1 MVLFFCIKK
10 AGEKDKMADGK
21 IVIETELDTD
31 GIKKDLK
38 ETEKSA
44 EISGKRI
51 KQTFEQMAKASG
63 KSVGELKNEV
73 KKLAEEYQS
82 QGTSLPNAYKKAYE
96 IMGVYSERA
105 ATKMKKAAES
115 VEETHDR
122 EAEQTS
128 QHWEKKFSEVEKDSN
143 AAKDQLKQ
151 DAIEE
156 ARSHDAASE
165 KSKEAWKNAFSTI
178 GDLSKKALKATAAV
192 VAGTSAAM
200 VAAGTYSVK
209 TGIEFESA
217 FAGVKKTVDATDTQL
232 NELRQSL
239 INMSKEMP
247 QSAAELSEIA
257 EAAGQLG
264 IKTENLKEFTKVMA
278 QLGDAT
284 NMTSTEAADS
294 LARFANITEMSQKNF
309 DRLGSVIVAL
319 GNNLATTE
327 SEVVSMGMRLAGAGS
342 QIGMSEAQ
350 IMSLAAALSSVGI
363 EAEAGGSAFS
373 TIMAKMQLAVE
384 SGGDSLDAFADVAGM
399 SADKF
404 KKAFQ
409 KDATSAIMAFIKG
422 LSTCDEKGV
431 SAIKTLDDMG
441 ISEIRQRDALLRAS
455 GAYSTFADAM
465 KIGTTAWEE
474 NTALAN
480 EASQRYETLE
490 SKIDMAKNSV
500 DALAIA
506 FKDSVDQ
513 ELRDAV
519 EHGTEYINELADAF
533 ENGGLEAAVD
543 KAGDIIADLSL
554 SLAKSAPDMVD
565 AATDL
570 IEAFVKGL
578 LQNKQQLKHASKEI
592 VDSVCDGLIKL
603 LPKEMQQPAKKA
615 LDSLKKTFNSG
626 LGSLS
631 GVTKKELEIIGK
643 LFTKL
648 ADHMDTVAPVV
659 ISLVAA
665 FKTFQMVQGP
675 VGTVVSVLMKLQSVS
690 SETGLAVSALNAIMS
705 ANPAVLIAGAI
716 AALVGGLALY
726 ATTVNQADAEQEA
739 FNAKMDELGSNI
751 ESNQRSLDNLKESME
766 NTGSSIEA
774 SVAPVEKW
782 KEGLNDAFDSTGK
795 VKEGCEDTANYIL
808 KQLNE
813 AMGTSYSLTADGFIQ
828 NNEGVKQSL
837 EEVNQSIDEYI
848 QSLKQ
853 KAVQEATTTQY
864 TEAIQNQSEAQKNLT
879 DAQKAY
885 NDALDKYT
893 ELQKEW
899 DNGNYDLK
907 SLRKASENLDETTE
921 KLREASKASVEA
933 GVEVNGLDQVMGKLA
948 EGTPESV
955 QEALDMYA
963 QIPTYASEAADGVAT
978 SQSEIQNALNS
989 TDYNK
994 MAQGFKLAVL
1004 QIDESGG
1011 KIPVSLRTSILQ
1023 ALNEVQQMGP
1033 EAKERMISSMRQM
1046 MTGMQEEIPAFKGAS
1061 TSTSEE
1067 ILTTFQQY
1075 LVDSGALEGTG
1086 SEAIGQLSSGITSAN
1101 VSISAGQK
1109 AHEATEAVSTGIT
1122 QGSPTIQESARNALE
1137 SGINSGV
1144 TSADV
1149 TSATAAAGKK
1159 AVDSEAS
1166 GITSGMGSIG
1176 QALNTVNAYAM
1187 SQMSGSG
1194 LPQTAGQTG
1203 SDTAGKLASGLI
1215 SGQGNTTRAALNLAK
1230 TVANSVKAVNLG
1242 SNLQSQARQAVTA
1255 FTAGI
1260 RGQTST
1266 AGNAARA
1273 LGTSTAKA
1281 LSACNLAAS
1290 GRTEGTSFGNAF
1302 AVAIASQNGA
1312 AKSSGNGL
1320 ALNAKNALQ
1329 AGIDRSH
1336 NIGLQF
1342 SAGFASG
1349 IRSGQ
1354 NGVAAAAAAVA
1365 NAAANAA
1372 KANLDIHSPSRVG
1385 DWIGKM
1391 FDYGIGGG
1399 MTKNTGVVE
1408 KAAGHV
1414 TDSMRIDTKSLL
1426 SMMRGAMSSTI
1437 SGIVEN
1443 RMFQKGAQFFHGDG
1457 TGGHTEVN
1465 QTINIYQPVE
1475 SPVETSRALRREARR
1490 MART

>member
-1 MVLFFCIKK
+1 
-10 AGEKDKMADGK
+10 MADGK
-21 IVIETELDTD
+21 IVIETGLDTK
-31 GIKKDLK
+31 GIETGLKKV
-38 ETEKSA
+38 SSIA
-44 EISGKRI
+44 
-51 KQTFEQMAKASG
+51 
-63 KSVGELKNEV
+63 
-73 KKLAEEYQS
+73 
-82 QGTSLPNAYKKAYE
+82 
-96 IMGVYSERA
+96 
-105 ATKMKKAAES
+105 
-115 VEETHDR
+115 
-122 EAEQTS
+122 
-128 QHWEKKFSEVEKDSN
+128 
-143 AAKDQLKQ
+143 
-151 DAIEE
+151 
-156 ARSHDAASE
+156 
-165 KSKEAWKNAFSTI
+165 
-178 GDLSKKALKATAAV
+178 
-192 VAGTSAAM
+192 
-200 VAAGTYSVK
+200 K
-209 TGIEFESA
+209 TGIATTVTAISGMSTA
-217 FAGVKKTVDATDTQL
+217 LAGVAGYSIKVGSSFEAG
-232 NELRQSL
+232 
-239 INMSKEMP
+239 MSKVQAVSGASNEQLQRLSDKAKEMGATTKF
-247 QSAAELSEIA
+247 SA
-257 EAAGQLG
+257 
-264 IKTENLKEFTKVMA
+264 
-278 QLGDAT
+278 
-284 NMTSTEAADS
+284 TEAADAMNYMAMAGWKTEDMLNGIDGIMN
-294 LARFANITEMSQKNF
+294 LAAASGE
-309 DRLGSVIVAL
+309 D
-319 GNNLATTE
+319 LATT
-327 SEVVSMGMRLAGAGS
+327 SDIVTDALTAFGLSASDSTHFADV
-342 QIGMSEAQ
+342 
-350 IMSLAAALSSVGI
+350 LAAASSNANTNVSMMGETFKYVAPVAGSLGYSAEDCAVAIGLMANSGIKASQSGTALRSMFSRLAKPSKEVKEAMEKLNISLTDSHGNMKSLDTLMGDLRNSFSGLSESEKAEMASSLAGQEAMSGLLAIVNASDADFNKLKDAIYGADGASAKMAETMQDNLQGKITILKSTIEGLGIKIYEEIEDPMKEAAEGATDSVGQI
-363 EAEAGGSAFS
+363 SSA
-373 TIMAKMQLAVE
+373 L
-384 SGGDSLDAFADVAGM
+384 
-399 SADKF
+399 
-404 KKAFQ
+404 
-409 KDATSAIMAFIKG
+409 
-422 LSTCDEKGV
+422 
-431 SAIKTLDDMG
+431 
-441 ISEIRQRDALLRAS
+441 
-455 GAYSTFADAM
+455 
-465 KIGTTAWEE
+465 
-474 NTALAN
+474 
-480 EASQRYETLE
+480 
-490 SKIDMAKNSV
+490 
-500 DALAIA
+500 
-506 FKDSVDQ
+506 
-513 ELRDAV
+513 
-519 EHGTEYINELADAF
+519 
-533 ENGGLEAAVD
+533 ENGGIDAAVE
-543 KAGDIIADLSL
+543 KTGNIIGGLSVKIAQE
-554 SLAKSAPDMVD
+554 SPKMVD
-565 AATDL
+565 ASVL
-570 IEAFVKGL
+570 LLKSFVQGIQK
-578 LQNKQQLKHASKEI
+578 NKNQLKYASREI
-592 VDSVCDGLIKL
+592 IDSLCDGLIKL

-615 LDSLKKTFNSG
+615 LDSLKKTFSSG

-808 KQLNE
+808 NQLNE
-813 AMGTSYSLTADGFIQ
+813 AMGTSYSLTTDGFIQ
-828 NNEGVKQSL
+828 DNEGVKQSL
-837 EEVNQSIDEYI
+837 EEVNQSIDAYI

-885 NDALDKYT
+885 NDALNEYAQAQEDWKNGINDLSGL
-893 ELQKEW
+893 EKAQK
-899 DNGNYDLK
+899 
-907 SLRKASENLDETTE
+907 NLDKTRE
-921 KLREASKASVEA
+921 KLGEASKASVEA
-933 GVEVNGLDQVMGKLA
+933 SVEVNGLDQVMGKLA

-963 QIPTYASEAADGVAT
+963 QIPAYASEAADGVAT
-978 SQSEIQNALNS
+978 SQKEIQSALSS
-989 TDYNK
+989 TDYTK
-994 MAQGFKLAVL
+994 MTEGFQLAVM
-1004 QIDESGG
+1004 QIDQSGG
-1011 KIPVSLRTSILQ
+1011 KIPVSLRSSILQ
-1023 ALNEVQQMGP
+1023 ALNEVQKMGP
-1033 EAKERMISSMRQM
+1033 EGKEYMENSMQQM
-1046 MTGMQEEIPAFKGAS
+1046 MIAMEDKIPEFKGAAS
-1061 TSTSEE
+1061 MTGEE
-1067 ILTTFQQY
+1067 ILDTFQRY

-1101 VSISAGQK
+1101 VSIPAGQK
-1109 AHEATEAVSTGIT
+1109 AQEATEAVSAGIT
-1122 QGSPTIQESARNALE
+1122 QGSPAIQESARNALE

-1149 TSATAAAGKK
+1149 TSAPTAAGKK

-1203 SDTAGKLASGLI
+1203 SDTAGKLASGLT
-1215 SGQGNTTRAALNLAK
+1215 SGQGNTTKAASNLAK

-1290 GRTEGTSFGNAF
+1290 GRTEGTSLGNAF
-1302 AVAIASQNGA
+1302 AVAIASQNSA
-1312 AKSSGNGL
+1312 ARSSGNGL

-1329 AGIDRSH
+1329 AGINGSH

-1457 TGGHTEVN
+1457 TGGDTEVN
-1465 QTINIYQPVE
+1465 QTVNIYQPVK

-1490 MART
+1490 LAWT

>member
-1 MVLFFCIKK
+1 
-10 AGEKDKMADGK
+10 MADGK
-21 IVIETELDTD
+21 IVIETGLDTK
-31 GIKKDLK
+31 GIETGLKKV
-38 ETEKSA
+38 SSIA
-44 EISGKRI
+44 
-51 KQTFEQMAKASG
+51 
-63 KSVGELKNEV
+63 
-73 KKLAEEYQS
+73 
-82 QGTSLPNAYKKAYE
+82 
-96 IMGVYSERA
+96 
-105 ATKMKKAAES
+105 
-115 VEETHDR
+115 
-122 EAEQTS
+122 
-128 QHWEKKFSEVEKDSN
+128 
-143 AAKDQLKQ
+143 
-151 DAIEE
+151 
-156 ARSHDAASE
+156 
-165 KSKEAWKNAFSTI
+165 
-178 GDLSKKALKATAAV
+178 
-192 VAGTSAAM
+192 
-200 VAAGTYSVK
+200 K
-209 TGIEFESA
+209 TGIATAVTAISGMSTA
-217 FAGVKKTVDATDTQL
+217 LAGVAGYSIKVGSSFEAG
-232 NELRQSL
+232 
-239 INMSKEMP
+239 MSKVQAVSGASNEQLQRLSDKAKEMGATTKF
-247 QSAAELSEIA
+247 SA
-257 EAAGQLG
+257 
-264 IKTENLKEFTKVMA
+264 
-278 QLGDAT
+278 
-284 NMTSTEAADS
+284 TEAADAMNYMAMAGWKTEDMLNGIDGIMN
-294 LARFANITEMSQKNF
+294 LAAASGE
-309 DRLGSVIVAL
+309 D
-319 GNNLATTE
+319 LATT
-327 SEVVSMGMRLAGAGS
+327 SDIVTDALTAFGLSASDSTHFADV
-342 QIGMSEAQ
+342 
-350 IMSLAAALSSVGI
+350 LAAASSNANTNVSMMGETFKYVAPVAGSLGYSAEDCAVAIGLMANSGIKASQSGTALRSMFSRLAKPSKEVKEAMEKLNISLTDSHGNMKSLDTLMGDLRNSFSGLSESEKAEMASSLAGQEAMSGLLAIVNASDADFNKLKDAIYGADGASEKMAETTQDNLQGKITILKSTIEGLGIKIYEEIEDPMKEAAEGATDSVGQI
-363 EAEAGGSAFS
+363 SSA
-373 TIMAKMQLAVE
+373 L
-384 SGGDSLDAFADVAGM
+384 
-399 SADKF
+399 
-404 KKAFQ
+404 
-409 KDATSAIMAFIKG
+409 
-422 LSTCDEKGV
+422 
-431 SAIKTLDDMG
+431 
-441 ISEIRQRDALLRAS
+441 
-455 GAYSTFADAM
+455 
-465 KIGTTAWEE
+465 
-474 NTALAN
+474 
-480 EASQRYETLE
+480 
-490 SKIDMAKNSV
+490 
-500 DALAIA
+500 
-506 FKDSVDQ
+506 
-513 ELRDAV
+513 
-519 EHGTEYINELADAF
+519 
-533 ENGGLEAAVD
+533 ENGGIDAAVE
-543 KAGDIIADLSL
+543 KTGNIIGGLSVKIAQE
-554 SLAKSAPDMVD
+554 SPKMVD
-565 AATDL
+565 ASVL
-570 IEAFVKGL
+570 LLKSFVQGIQK
-578 LQNKQQLKHASKEI
+578 NKNQLKYASREI
-592 VDSVCDGLIKL
+592 IDSLCDGLIKL

-615 LDSLKKTFNSG
+615 LDSLKKTFSSG

-774 SVAPVEKW
+774 SVAPIEKW
-782 KEGLNDAFDSTGK
+782 RDGLNDAFDSTGK

-808 KQLNE
+808 NQLNE
-813 AMGTSYSLTADGFIQ
+813 AMGTSYSLTTDGFIQ
-828 NNEGVKQSL
+828 DNEGVKQSL
-837 EEVNQSIDEYI
+837 EEVNQSIDAYI

-885 NDALDKYT
+885 NDALNEYAQV
-893 ELQKEW
+893 QKDW
-899 DNGNYDLK
+899 SNGINDL
-907 SLRKASENLDETTE
+907 SGLEKAQKNLDKTRE
-921 KLREASKASVEA
+921 KLGEASKASVEA
-933 GVEVNGLDQVMGKLA
+933 SVEVNGLDQVMGKLA

-963 QIPTYASEAADGVAT
+963 QIPAYASEAADGVAT
-978 SQSEIQNALNS
+978 SQKEIQSALGS
-989 TDYNK
+989 TDYTK
-994 MAQGFKLAVL
+994 MTEGFQLAVM
-1004 QIDESGG
+1004 QIDQSGG
-1011 KIPVSLRTSILQ
+1011 KIPVSLRSSILQ
-1023 ALNEVQQMGP
+1023 ALNEVQKMGP
-1033 EAKERMISSMRQM
+1033 EGKEYMENSMQQM
-1046 MTGMQEEIPAFKGAS
+1046 MVAMEDKIPEFEEAAS
-1061 TSTSEE
+1061 TTGEG
-1067 ILTTFQQY
+1067 ILDTFQRY

-1101 VSISAGQK
+1101 VSIPAGQK
-1109 AHEATEAVSTGIT
+1109 AQEATEAVSAGIT
-1122 QGSPTIQESARNALE
+1122 QGSPVIQESTRNALE

-1203 SDTAGKLASGLI
+1203 SDTAGRLASGLT
-1215 SGQGNTTRAALNLAK
+1215 SGQGNTTKAALNLAK

-1312 AKSSGNGL
+1312 ARSSGNGL

-1329 AGIDRSH
+1329 AGINGSH

-1391 FDYGIGGG
+1391 FDYGISGG

-1457 TGGHTEVN
+1457 TGGDTEVN
-1465 QTINIYQPVE
+1465 QTVNIYQPVK

-1490 MART
+1490 LAWT

>member
-1 MVLFFCIKK
+1 
-10 AGEKDKMADGK
+10 MADGK
-21 IVIETELDTD
+21 IVIETGLDTK
-31 GIKKDLK
+31 GIETGLKKV
-38 ETEKSA
+38 SSIA
-44 EISGKRI
+44 
-51 KQTFEQMAKASG
+51 
-63 KSVGELKNEV
+63 
-73 KKLAEEYQS
+73 
-82 QGTSLPNAYKKAYE
+82 
-96 IMGVYSERA
+96 
-105 ATKMKKAAES
+105 
-115 VEETHDR
+115 
-122 EAEQTS
+122 
-128 QHWEKKFSEVEKDSN
+128 
-143 AAKDQLKQ
+143 
-151 DAIEE
+151 
-156 ARSHDAASE
+156 
-165 KSKEAWKNAFSTI
+165 
-178 GDLSKKALKATAAV
+178 
-192 VAGTSAAM
+192 
-200 VAAGTYSVK
+200 K
-209 TGIEFESA
+209 TGIATTVTAISGMSTA
-217 FAGVKKTVDATDTQL
+217 LAGVAGYSIKVGSSFEA
-232 NELRQSL
+232 S
-239 INMSKEMP
+239 MSKVQAVSGASNEQLQRLSDKAKEMGATTKF
-247 QSAAELSEIA
+247 SA
-257 EAAGQLG
+257 
-264 IKTENLKEFTKVMA
+264 
-278 QLGDAT
+278 
-284 NMTSTEAADS
+284 TEAADAMNYMAMAGWKTEDMLNGIDGIMN
-294 LARFANITEMSQKNF
+294 LAAASGE
-309 DRLGSVIVAL
+309 D
-319 GNNLATTE
+319 LATT
-327 SEVVSMGMRLAGAGS
+327 SDIVTDALTAFGLT
-342 QIGMSEAQ
+342 AQ
-350 IMSLAAALSSVGI
+350 DSTHFADVLAAASSNANTNVSMMGETFKYVAPVAGSLGYSAEDCAVAIGLMANSGIKASQSGTALRSMFSRLAKPSKEVKEAMEKLNISLTDSHGNMKSLDTLMGDLRNSFSGLSESEKAEMASSLAGQ
-363 EAEAGGSAFS
+363 EAMSGLLAIVNASDADFNKLKDAIYGADGASAKMAETMQDNLKGKITITKS
-373 TIMAKMQLAVE
+373 TIEGL
-384 SGGDSLDAFADVAGM
+384 G
-399 SADKF
+399 
-404 KKAFQ
+404 
-409 KDATSAIMAFIKG
+409 IKIY
-422 LSTCDEKGV
+422 E
-431 SAIKTLDDMG
+431 
-441 ISEIRQRDALLRAS
+441 EIEDP
-455 GAYSTFADAM
+455 M
-465 KIGTTAWEE
+465 KEAAEGTT
-474 NTALAN
+474 
-480 EASQRYETLE
+480 
-490 SKIDMAKNSV
+490 
-500 DALAIA
+500 
-506 FKDSVDQ
+506 DSVEQ
-513 ELRDAV
+513 ISSAL
-519 EHGTEYINELADAF
+519 
-533 ENGGLEAAVD
+533 ENGGIDAAVE
-543 KAGDIIADLSL
+543 KTGNIIGGLSVKIAQE
-554 SLAKSAPDMVD
+554 SPKMVD
-565 AATDL
+565 ASVL
-570 IEAFVKGL
+570 LLKSFVQGIKK
-578 LQNKQQLKHASKEI
+578 NKNQLKYASREI
-592 VDSVCDGLIKL
+592 IDSLCDGLIKL

-615 LDSLKKTFNSG
+615 LDSLKKTFSSG
-626 LGSLS
+626 LGSLF

-782 KEGLNDAFDSTGK
+782 KDGLNDAFDSTGK

-808 KQLNE
+808 NQLNE

-885 NDALDKYT
+885 NDALNEYAQA
-893 ELQKEW
+893 QKGW
-899 DNGNYDLK
+899 SNGINDL
-907 SLRKASENLDETTE
+907 SGLEKAQKNLDKTRE
-921 KLREASKASVEA
+921 KLGEASQASVEA
-933 GVEVNGLDQVMGKLA
+933 SVEVNGLDQVMGKLA

-978 SQSEIQNALNS
+978 SQKEIQSALSS
-989 TDYNK
+989 TDYTK
-994 MAQGFKLAVL
+994 MIEGFQLAVM
-1004 QIDESGG
+1004 QIDQSGG
-1011 KIPVSLRTSILQ
+1011 KIPVSLRSSILQ
-1023 ALNEVQQMGP
+1023 ALNEVQKMGP
-1033 EAKERMISSMRQM
+1033 EGKEYMENSMQQM
-1046 MTGMQEEIPAFKGAS
+1046 MVAMEDKIPEFKGAAS
-1061 TSTSEE
+1061 MTGEG
-1067 ILTTFQQY
+1067 ILDTFQRY

-1101 VSISAGQK
+1101 VSIPAGQK
-1109 AHEATEAVSTGIT
+1109 AQEATEAVSTGIT

-1149 TSATAAAGKK
+1149 TSAPTAAGKK

-1329 AGIDRSH
+1329 AGINGSH

>member
-1 MVLFFCIKK
+1 
-10 AGEKDKMADGK
+10 MADGK
-21 IVIETELDTD
+21 IVIETGLDTK
-31 GIKKDLK
+31 GIETGLKKV
-38 ETEKSA
+38 SSIA
-44 EISGKRI
+44 
-51 KQTFEQMAKASG
+51 
-63 KSVGELKNEV
+63 
-73 KKLAEEYQS
+73 
-82 QGTSLPNAYKKAYE
+82 
-96 IMGVYSERA
+96 
-105 ATKMKKAAES
+105 
-115 VEETHDR
+115 
-122 EAEQTS
+122 
-128 QHWEKKFSEVEKDSN
+128 
-143 AAKDQLKQ
+143 
-151 DAIEE
+151 
-156 ARSHDAASE
+156 
-165 KSKEAWKNAFSTI
+165 
-178 GDLSKKALKATAAV
+178 
-192 VAGTSAAM
+192 
-200 VAAGTYSVK
+200 K
-209 TGIEFESA
+209 TGIATAVTAISGMSTA
-217 FAGVKKTVDATDTQL
+217 LAGVAGYSIKVGSSFEAG
-232 NELRQSL
+232 
-239 INMSKEMP
+239 MSKVQAVSGASNEQLQRLSDKAKEMGATTKF
-247 QSAAELSEIA
+247 SA
-257 EAAGQLG
+257 
-264 IKTENLKEFTKVMA
+264 
-278 QLGDAT
+278 
-284 NMTSTEAADS
+284 TEAADAMNYMAMAGWKTEDMLNGIDGIMN
-294 LARFANITEMSQKNF
+294 LAAASGE
-309 DRLGSVIVAL
+309 D
-319 GNNLATTE
+319 LATT
-327 SEVVSMGMRLAGAGS
+327 SDIVTDALTAFGLS
-342 QIGMSEAQ
+342 AQ
-350 IMSLAAALSSVGI
+350 DSTHFADVLAAASSNANTNVSMMGETFKYVAPVAGSLGYSAEDCAVAIGLMANSGIKASQSGTALRSMFSRLAKTSKEVKEAMEKLHISLTDSHGNMKSLDTLMGDLRNSFSGLSESEKAEMASSLAGQ
-363 EAEAGGSAFS
+363 EAMSGLLAIVNASDADFNKLKDAIYGADGASAKMAETMQDNLKGKITITKS
-373 TIMAKMQLAVE
+373 TIEGL
-384 SGGDSLDAFADVAGM
+384 G
-399 SADKF
+399 
-404 KKAFQ
+404 
-409 KDATSAIMAFIKG
+409 IKIY
-422 LSTCDEKGV
+422 E
-431 SAIKTLDDMG
+431 
-441 ISEIRQRDALLRAS
+441 EIEDP
-455 GAYSTFADAM
+455 M
-465 KIGTTAWEE
+465 KEAAEGTT
-474 NTALAN
+474 
-480 EASQRYETLE
+480 
-490 SKIDMAKNSV
+490 
-500 DALAIA
+500 
-506 FKDSVDQ
+506 DSVEQ
-513 ELRDAV
+513 ISSAL
-519 EHGTEYINELADAF
+519 
-533 ENGGLEAAVD
+533 ENGGIDAAVE
-543 KAGDIIADLSL
+543 KTGNIIGGLSVKIAQE
-554 SLAKSAPDMVD
+554 SPKMVD
-565 AATDL
+565 ASVL
-570 IEAFVKGL
+570 LLKSFVQGIQK
-578 LQNKQQLKHASKEI
+578 NKNQLKYASREI
-592 VDSVCDGLIKL
+592 IDSLCDGLIKL

-615 LDSLKKTFNSG
+615 LDSLKKTFSSG

-665 FKTFQMVQGP
+665 FKTFQIVQGP

-774 SVAPVEKW
+774 SVAPIEKW
-782 KEGLNDAFDSTGK
+782 RDGLNDAFDSTGK

-808 KQLNE
+808 NQLNE
-813 AMGTSYSLTADGFIQ
+813 AMGTSYSLTTDGFIQ
-828 NNEGVKQSL
+828 DNEGVKQSL
-837 EEVNQSIDEYI
+837 EEVNQSIDAYI

-885 NDALDKYT
+885 NDALNEYAQAQEDWKNGINDLSGL
-893 ELQKEW
+893 EKAQK
-899 DNGNYDLK
+899 
-907 SLRKASENLDETTE
+907 NLDKTRE
-921 KLREASKASVEA
+921 KLGEASKASVEA
-933 GVEVNGLDQVMGKLA
+933 SVEVNGLDQVMGKLA

-963 QIPTYASEAADGVAT
+963 QIPAYASEAADGVAT
-978 SQSEIQNALNS
+978 SQKEIQSALSS
-989 TDYNK
+989 TDYTK
-994 MAQGFKLAVL
+994 MTEGFQLAVM
-1004 QIDESGG
+1004 QIDQSGG
-1011 KIPVSLRTSILQ
+1011 KIPVSLRSSILQ
-1023 ALNEVQQMGP
+1023 ALNEVQKMGP
-1033 EAKERMISSMRQM
+1033 EGKEYMENSMQQM
-1046 MTGMQEEIPAFKGAS
+1046 MVAMEDKIPEFKGAAS
-1061 TSTSEE
+1061 MTGDE
-1067 ILTTFQQY
+1067 ILKTFQQY

-1101 VSISAGQK
+1101 VSIPAGQK
-1109 AHEATEAVSTGIT
+1109 AQEATEAVSTGIT
-1122 QGSPTIQESARNALE
+1122 QGSPAIQESAKNALE

-1149 TSATAAAGKK
+1149 TSTTAAAGKK

-1203 SDTAGKLASGLI
+1203 SDTAGKLASGLT
-1215 SGQGNTTRAALNLAK
+1215 SGQGNTTKAALNLAK

-1281 LSACNLAAS
+1281 LSACNLAAP

-1312 AKSSGNGL
+1312 ARSSGNGL

-1329 AGIDRSH
+1329 AGINGSH

-1349 IRSGQ
+1349 IRAGQ

-1391 FDYGIGGG
+1391 FDYGISGG

-1426 SMMRGAMSSTI
+1426 NMMRGAMSSTI

-1457 TGGHTEVN
+1457 TGGDTEVN

-1490 MART
+1490 LARK

>member
-1 MVLFFCIKK
+1 
-10 AGEKDKMADGK
+10 MADGK
-21 IVIETELDTD
+21 IVIETGLDTK
-31 GIKKDLK
+31 GIETGLKKV
-38 ETEKSA
+38 SSIA
-44 EISGKRI
+44 
-51 KQTFEQMAKASG
+51 
-63 KSVGELKNEV
+63 
-73 KKLAEEYQS
+73 
-82 QGTSLPNAYKKAYE
+82 
-96 IMGVYSERA
+96 
-105 ATKMKKAAES
+105 
-115 VEETHDR
+115 
-122 EAEQTS
+122 
-128 QHWEKKFSEVEKDSN
+128 
-143 AAKDQLKQ
+143 
-151 DAIEE
+151 
-156 ARSHDAASE
+156 
-165 KSKEAWKNAFSTI
+165 
-178 GDLSKKALKATAAV
+178 
-192 VAGTSAAM
+192 
-200 VAAGTYSVK
+200 K
-209 TGIEFESA
+209 TGIATTVTAISGMSTA
-217 FAGVKKTVDATDTQL
+217 LAGVAGYSIKVGSSFEAG
-232 NELRQSL
+232 
-239 INMSKEMP
+239 MSKVQAVSGASNEQLQRLSDKAKEMGATTKF
-247 QSAAELSEIA
+247 SA
-257 EAAGQLG
+257 
-264 IKTENLKEFTKVMA
+264 
-278 QLGDAT
+278 
-284 NMTSTEAADS
+284 TEAADAMNYMAMAGWKTEDMLNGIDGIMN
-294 LARFANITEMSQKNF
+294 LAAASGE
-309 DRLGSVIVAL
+309 D
-319 GNNLATTE
+319 LATT
-327 SEVVSMGMRLAGAGS
+327 SDIVTDALTAFGLSASDSTHFADV
-342 QIGMSEAQ
+342 
-350 IMSLAAALSSVGI
+350 LAAASSNANTNVSMMGETFKYVAPVAGSLGYSAEDCAVAIGLMANSGIKASQSGTALRSMFSRLAKPSKEVKEAMEKLNISLTDSHGNMKSLDTLMGDLRNSFSGLSESEKAEMASSLAGQEAMSGLLAIVNASDADFNKLKDAIYGADGASAKMAETMQDNLQGKITILKSTIEGLGIKIYEEIEDPMKEAAEGATDSVGQI
-363 EAEAGGSAFS
+363 SSA
-373 TIMAKMQLAVE
+373 L
-384 SGGDSLDAFADVAGM
+384 
-399 SADKF
+399 
-404 KKAFQ
+404 
-409 KDATSAIMAFIKG
+409 
-422 LSTCDEKGV
+422 
-431 SAIKTLDDMG
+431 
-441 ISEIRQRDALLRAS
+441 
-455 GAYSTFADAM
+455 
-465 KIGTTAWEE
+465 
-474 NTALAN
+474 
-480 EASQRYETLE
+480 
-490 SKIDMAKNSV
+490 
-500 DALAIA
+500 
-506 FKDSVDQ
+506 
-513 ELRDAV
+513 
-519 EHGTEYINELADAF
+519 
-533 ENGGLEAAVD
+533 ENGGIDAAVE
-543 KAGDIIADLSL
+543 KTGNIIGGLSVKIAQE
-554 SLAKSAPDMVD
+554 SPKMVD
-565 AATDL
+565 ASVL
-570 IEAFVKGL
+570 LLKSFVQGIQK
-578 LQNKQQLKHASKEI
+578 NKKQLKYASREI
-592 VDSVCDGLIKL
+592 IDSLCDGLIKL

-615 LDSLKKTFNSG
+615 LDSLKKTFSSG

-675 VGTVVSVLMKLQSVS
+675 VGTVVNVLMKLQSVS

-782 KEGLNDAFDSTGK
+782 RDGLNDAFDSAGK

-808 KQLNE
+808 NQLNE
-813 AMGTSYSLTADGFIQ
+813 AMGTSYSLTTDGFIQ
-828 NNEGVKQSL
+828 DNEGVKQSL
-837 EEVNQSIDEYI
+837 EEVNQSIDAYI

-885 NDALDKYT
+885 NDALNEYAQAQEDWKNGINDLSGL
-893 ELQKEW
+893 EKAQK
-899 DNGNYDLK
+899 
-907 SLRKASENLDETTE
+907 NLDKTRE
-921 KLREASKASVEA
+921 KLGEASKASVEA
-933 GVEVNGLDQVMGKLA
+933 SVEVNGLDQVMGKLA

-963 QIPTYASEAADGVAT
+963 QIPAYASEAADGVAT
-978 SQSEIQNALNS
+978 SQKEIQSALSS
-989 TDYNK
+989 TDYTK
-994 MAQGFKLAVL
+994 MTEGFQLAVM
-1004 QIDESGG
+1004 QIDQSGG
-1011 KIPVSLRTSILQ
+1011 KIPVSLRSSILQ
-1023 ALNEVQQMGP
+1023 ALNEVQKMGP
-1033 EAKERMISSMRQM
+1033 EGKEYMENSMQQM
-1046 MTGMQEEIPAFKGAS
+1046 MVAMEDKIPEFKGAAS
-1061 TSTSEE
+1061 MTGDE
-1067 ILTTFQQY
+1067 ILKTFQQY

-1101 VSISAGQK
+1101 VSIPAGQK
-1109 AHEATEAVSTGIT
+1109 AQEATEAVSAGIT
-1122 QGSPTIQESARNALE
+1122 QGSPAIQESARNALE
-1137 SGINSGV
+1137 SGINSGI

-1149 TSATAAAGKK
+1149 TSAPTAAGKK

-1203 SDTAGKLASGLI
+1203 SDTAGKLASGLT
-1215 SGQGNTTRAALNLAK
+1215 SGQGNTTKAALNLAK

-1266 AGNAARA
+1266 AENAARA
-1273 LGTSTAKA
+1273 LGSSTAKA

-1302 AVAIASQNGA
+1302 AVAIASQNDA
-1312 AKSSGNGL
+1312 ARSSGNGL

-1329 AGIDRSH
+1329 AGINGSH

-1391 FDYGIGGG
+1391 FDYGISGG

>member
-1 MVLFFCIKK
+1 
-10 AGEKDKMADGK
+10 MADGK
-21 IVIETELDTD
+21 IVIETGLDTK
-31 GIKKDLK
+31 GIETGLKKV
-38 ETEKSA
+38 SSIA
-44 EISGKRI
+44 
-51 KQTFEQMAKASG
+51 
-63 KSVGELKNEV
+63 
-73 KKLAEEYQS
+73 
-82 QGTSLPNAYKKAYE
+82 
-96 IMGVYSERA
+96 
-105 ATKMKKAAES
+105 
-115 VEETHDR
+115 
-122 EAEQTS
+122 
-128 QHWEKKFSEVEKDSN
+128 
-143 AAKDQLKQ
+143 
-151 DAIEE
+151 
-156 ARSHDAASE
+156 
-165 KSKEAWKNAFSTI
+165 
-178 GDLSKKALKATAAV
+178 
-192 VAGTSAAM
+192 
-200 VAAGTYSVK
+200 K
-209 TGIEFESA
+209 TGIATAVTAISGMSTA
-217 FAGVKKTVDATDTQL
+217 LAGVAGYSIKVGSSFEA
-232 NELRQSL
+232 S
-239 INMSKEMP
+239 MSKVQAVSGASNEQLQRLSDKAKEMGATTKF
-247 QSAAELSEIA
+247 SA
-257 EAAGQLG
+257 
-264 IKTENLKEFTKVMA
+264 
-278 QLGDAT
+278 
-284 NMTSTEAADS
+284 TEAADAMNYMAMAGWKTEDMLNGIDGIMN
-294 LARFANITEMSQKNF
+294 LAAASGE
-309 DRLGSVIVAL
+309 D
-319 GNNLATTE
+319 LATT
-327 SEVVSMGMRLAGAGS
+327 SDIVTDALTAFGLT
-342 QIGMSEAQ
+342 AQ
-350 IMSLAAALSSVGI
+350 DSTHFADVLAAASSNANTNVSMMGETFKYVAPVAGSLGYSAEDCAVAIGLMANSGIKASQSGTALRSMFSRLAKPSKEVKEAMEKLNISLTDSHENMKSLDTLMGDLRNSFSGLSESEKAEMASSLAGQ
-363 EAEAGGSAFS
+363 EAMSGLLAIVNASDADFNKLKDAIYGADGASAKMAETMQDNLKGKITITKS
-373 TIMAKMQLAVE
+373 TIEGL
-384 SGGDSLDAFADVAGM
+384 G
-399 SADKF
+399 
-404 KKAFQ
+404 
-409 KDATSAIMAFIKG
+409 IKIY
-422 LSTCDEKGV
+422 E
-431 SAIKTLDDMG
+431 
-441 ISEIRQRDALLRAS
+441 EIEDP
-455 GAYSTFADAM
+455 M
-465 KIGTTAWEE
+465 KEAAEGTT
-474 NTALAN
+474 
-480 EASQRYETLE
+480 
-490 SKIDMAKNSV
+490 
-500 DALAIA
+500 
-506 FKDSVDQ
+506 DSVEQ
-513 ELRDAV
+513 ISSAL
-519 EHGTEYINELADAF
+519 
-533 ENGGLEAAVD
+533 ENGGIDAAVE
-543 KAGDIIADLSL
+543 KTGNIIGGLSVKIAQE
-554 SLAKSAPDMVD
+554 SPKMVD
-565 AATDL
+565 ASVL
-570 IEAFVKGL
+570 LLKSFVQGIKK
-578 LQNKQQLKHASKEI
+578 NKNQLKYASREI
-592 VDSVCDGLIKL
+592 IDSLCDGLIKL

-615 LDSLKKTFNSG
+615 LDSLKKTFSSG
-626 LGSLS
+626 LGSLF

-782 KEGLNDAFDSTGK
+782 KDGLNDAFDSTGK

-808 KQLNE
+808 NQLNE

-885 NDALDKYT
+885 NDALNEYAQA
-893 ELQKEW
+893 QKGW
-899 DNGNYDLK
+899 SNGINDL
-907 SLRKASENLDETTE
+907 SGLEKAQKNLDKTRE
-921 KLREASKASVEA
+921 KLGEASQASVEA
-933 GVEVNGLDQVMGKLA
+933 SVEVNGLDQVMGKLA

-978 SQSEIQNALNS
+978 SQKEIQSALSS
-989 TDYNK
+989 TDYTK
-994 MAQGFKLAVL
+994 MIEGFQLAVM
-1004 QIDESGG
+1004 QIDQSGG
-1011 KIPVSLRTSILQ
+1011 KIPVSLRSSILQ
-1023 ALNEVQQMGP
+1023 ALNEVQKMGP
-1033 EAKERMISSMRQM
+1033 EGKEYMENSMQQM
-1046 MTGMQEEIPAFKGAS
+1046 MVAMEDKIPEFKGAAS
-1061 TSTSEE
+1061 MTGEG
-1067 ILTTFQQY
+1067 ILDTFQRY

-1101 VSISAGQK
+1101 VSIPAGQK
-1109 AHEATEAVSTGIT
+1109 AQEATEAVSTGIT

-1149 TSATAAAGKK
+1149 TSAPTAAGKK

-1329 AGIDRSH
+1329 AGINGSH

>member
-1 MVLFFCIKK
+1 
-10 AGEKDKMADGK
+10 MADGK
-21 IVIETELDTD
+21 IVIETGLDTK
-31 GIKKDLK
+31 GIETGLKKV
-38 ETEKSA
+38 SSIA
-44 EISGKRI
+44 
-51 KQTFEQMAKASG
+51 
-63 KSVGELKNEV
+63 
-73 KKLAEEYQS
+73 
-82 QGTSLPNAYKKAYE
+82 
-96 IMGVYSERA
+96 
-105 ATKMKKAAES
+105 
-115 VEETHDR
+115 
-122 EAEQTS
+122 
-128 QHWEKKFSEVEKDSN
+128 
-143 AAKDQLKQ
+143 
-151 DAIEE
+151 
-156 ARSHDAASE
+156 
-165 KSKEAWKNAFSTI
+165 
-178 GDLSKKALKATAAV
+178 
-192 VAGTSAAM
+192 
-200 VAAGTYSVK
+200 K
-209 TGIEFESA
+209 TGIATTVTAISGMSTA
-217 FAGVKKTVDATDTQL
+217 LAGVAGYSIKVGSSFEAG
-232 NELRQSL
+232 
-239 INMSKEMP
+239 MSKVQAVSGASNEQLQRLSDKAKEMGATTKF
-247 QSAAELSEIA
+247 SA
-257 EAAGQLG
+257 
-264 IKTENLKEFTKVMA
+264 
-278 QLGDAT
+278 
-284 NMTSTEAADS
+284 TEAADAMNYMAMAGWKTEDMLNGIDGIMN
-294 LARFANITEMSQKNF
+294 LAAASGE
-309 DRLGSVIVAL
+309 D
-319 GNNLATTE
+319 LATT
-327 SEVVSMGMRLAGAGS
+327 SDIVTDALTAFGLSASDSTHFADV
-342 QIGMSEAQ
+342 
-350 IMSLAAALSSVGI
+350 LAAASSNANTNVSMMGETFKYVAPVAGSLGYSAEDCAVAIGLMANSGIKASQSGTALRSMFSRLAKPSKEVKEAMEKLNISLTDSHGNMKSLDTLMGDLRNSFSGLSESEKAEMASSLAGQ
-363 EAEAGGSAFS
+363 EAMSGLLAIVNASDADFNKLKDAIYGADGASAKMAETMQDNLKGKITITKS
-373 TIMAKMQLAVE
+373 TIEGL
-384 SGGDSLDAFADVAGM
+384 G
-399 SADKF
+399 
-404 KKAFQ
+404 
-409 KDATSAIMAFIKG
+409 IKIY
-422 LSTCDEKGV
+422 E
-431 SAIKTLDDMG
+431 
-441 ISEIRQRDALLRAS
+441 EIEDP
-455 GAYSTFADAM
+455 M
-465 KIGTTAWEE
+465 KEAAEGTT
-474 NTALAN
+474 
-480 EASQRYETLE
+480 
-490 SKIDMAKNSV
+490 
-500 DALAIA
+500 
-506 FKDSVDQ
+506 DSVEQ
-513 ELRDAV
+513 ISSAL
-519 EHGTEYINELADAF
+519 
-533 ENGGLEAAVD
+533 ENGGIDAAVE
-543 KAGDIIADLSL
+543 KTGNIIGGLSVKIAQE
-554 SLAKSAPDMVD
+554 SPKMVD
-565 AATDL
+565 ASVL
-570 IEAFVKGL
+570 LLKSFVQGIQK
-578 LQNKQQLKHASKEI
+578 NKNQLKYASREI
-592 VDSVCDGLIKL
+592 IDSLCDGLIKL

-615 LDSLKKTFNSG
+615 LDSLKKTFSSG
-626 LGSLS
+626 LGSLF

-726 ATTVNQADAEQEA
+726 ATTVNQADAEQEV

-808 KQLNE
+808 NQLNE
-813 AMGTSYSLTADGFIQ
+813 AMGTSYSLTTDGFIQ
-828 NNEGVKQSL
+828 DNEGVKQSL
-837 EEVNQSIDEYI
+837 EEVNQSIDAYI

-885 NDALDKYT
+885 NDALNEYAQA
-893 ELQKEW
+893 QKDW
-899 DNGNYDLK
+899 SNGINDL
-907 SLRKASENLDETTE
+907 SGLEKAQKNLDKTRK
-921 KLREASKASVEA
+921 KLGEASKASVEA
-933 GVEVNGLDQVMGKLA
+933 SVEVNGLDQVMGKLA

-955 QEALDMYA
+955 QKALDMYA
-963 QIPTYASEAADGVAT
+963 QIPAYASEAADGIAT
-978 SQSEIQNALNS
+978 SQKEIQSALSS
-989 TDYNK
+989 TDYTK
-994 MAQGFKLAVL
+994 MIEGFQLAVM
-1004 QIDESGG
+1004 QIDQSGG
-1011 KIPVSLRTSILQ
+1011 KIPVSLRSSILQ
-1023 ALNEVQQMGP
+1023 ALNEVQKMGP
-1033 EAKERMISSMRQM
+1033 EGKEYMENSMQQM
-1046 MTGMQEEIPAFKGAS
+1046 MVAMEDKIPEFEEAAS
-1061 TSTSEE
+1061 TTGEG
-1067 ILTTFQQY
+1067 ILDTFQRY

-1101 VSISAGQK
+1101 VSIPAGQK
-1109 AHEATEAVSTGIT
+1109 AQEATEAVSAGIT
-1122 QGSPTIQESARNALE
+1122 QGSPAIQESARNALE
-1137 SGINSGV
+1137 SGINSGI

-1149 TSATAAAGKK
+1149 TSAPTAAGKK

-1203 SDTAGKLASGLI
+1203 SDTAGKLASGLT
-1215 SGQGNTTRAALNLAK
+1215 SGQGNTTKAALNLAK

-1266 AGNAARA
+1266 AENAARA
-1273 LGTSTAKA
+1273 LGSSTAKA

-1312 AKSSGNGL
+1312 ARSSGNGL

-1329 AGIDRSH
+1329 AGINGSH

-1391 FDYGIGGG
+1391 FDYGISGG

>member
-1 MVLFFCIKK
+1 
-10 AGEKDKMADGK
+10 MADGK
-21 IVIETELDTD
+21 IVIETGLDTK
-31 GIKKDLK
+31 GIETGLKKV
-38 ETEKSA
+38 SSIA
-44 EISGKRI
+44 
-51 KQTFEQMAKASG
+51 
-63 KSVGELKNEV
+63 
-73 KKLAEEYQS
+73 
-82 QGTSLPNAYKKAYE
+82 
-96 IMGVYSERA
+96 
-105 ATKMKKAAES
+105 
-115 VEETHDR
+115 
-122 EAEQTS
+122 
-128 QHWEKKFSEVEKDSN
+128 
-143 AAKDQLKQ
+143 
-151 DAIEE
+151 
-156 ARSHDAASE
+156 
-165 KSKEAWKNAFSTI
+165 
-178 GDLSKKALKATAAV
+178 
-192 VAGTSAAM
+192 
-200 VAAGTYSVK
+200 K
-209 TGIEFESA
+209 TGIATAVTAISGMSTA
-217 FAGVKKTVDATDTQL
+217 LAGVAGYSIKVGSSFEA
-232 NELRQSL
+232 S
-239 INMSKEMP
+239 MSKVQAVSGASNEQLQRLSDKAKEMGATTKF
-247 QSAAELSEIA
+247 SA
-257 EAAGQLG
+257 
-264 IKTENLKEFTKVMA
+264 
-278 QLGDAT
+278 
-284 NMTSTEAADS
+284 TEAADAMNYMAMAGWKTEDMLNGIDGIMN
-294 LARFANITEMSQKNF
+294 LAAASGE
-309 DRLGSVIVAL
+309 D
-319 GNNLATTE
+319 LATT
-327 SEVVSMGMRLAGAGS
+327 SDIVTDALTAFGLT
-342 QIGMSEAQ
+342 AQ
-350 IMSLAAALSSVGI
+350 DSTHFADVLAAASSNANTNVSMMGETFKYVAPVAGSLGYSAEDCAVAIGLMANSGIKASQSGTALRSMFSRLAKPSKEVKEAMEKLNISLTDSHGNMKSLDTLMGDLRNSFSGLSESEKAEMASSLAGQ
-363 EAEAGGSAFS
+363 EAMSGLLAIVNASDADFNKLKDAIYGADGASAKMAETMQDNLQGKITITKS
-373 TIMAKMQLAVE
+373 TIEGL
-384 SGGDSLDAFADVAGM
+384 G
-399 SADKF
+399 
-404 KKAFQ
+404 
-409 KDATSAIMAFIKG
+409 IKIY
-422 LSTCDEKGV
+422 E
-431 SAIKTLDDMG
+431 
-441 ISEIRQRDALLRAS
+441 EIEDP
-455 GAYSTFADAM
+455 M
-465 KIGTTAWEE
+465 KEAAEGTT
-474 NTALAN
+474 
-480 EASQRYETLE
+480 
-490 SKIDMAKNSV
+490 
-500 DALAIA
+500 
-506 FKDSVDQ
+506 DSVEQ
-513 ELRDAV
+513 ISSAL
-519 EHGTEYINELADAF
+519 
-533 ENGGLEAAVD
+533 ENGGIDAAVE
-543 KAGDIIADLSL
+543 KTGNIIGGLSVKIAQE
-554 SLAKSAPDMVD
+554 SPKMVD
-565 AATDL
+565 ASVL
-570 IEAFVKGL
+570 LLKSFVQGIKK
-578 LQNKQQLKHASKEI
+578 NKNQLKYASREI
-592 VDSVCDGLIKL
+592 IDSLCDGLIKL

-615 LDSLKKTFNSG
+615 LDSLKKTFSSG
-626 LGSLS
+626 LGSLF

-808 KQLNE
+808 NQLNE
-813 AMGTSYSLTADGFIQ
+813 AMGTSYSLTTEGFIQ
-828 NNEGVKQSL
+828 DNEGVKQSL
-837 EEVNQSIDEYI
+837 EEVNQSIDAYI

-885 NDALDKYT
+885 NDALNEYAQV
-893 ELQKEW
+893 QKDW
-899 DNGNYDLK
+899 SNGINDL
-907 SLRKASENLDETTE
+907 SGLEKAQKNLDKTRE
-921 KLREASKASVEA
+921 KLGEASQASVEA
-933 GVEVNGLDQVMGKLA
+933 SVEVNGLDQVMGKLA

-963 QIPTYASEAADGVAT
+963 QIPTYASEAADGIAT
-978 SQSEIQNALNS
+978 SQKEIQSALSS
-989 TDYNK
+989 TDYTK
-994 MAQGFKLAVL
+994 MIEGFQLAVM
-1004 QIDESGG
+1004 QIDQSGG
-1011 KIPVSLRTSILQ
+1011 KIPVSLRSSILQ
-1023 ALNEVQQMGP
+1023 ALNEVQKMGP
-1033 EAKERMISSMRQM
+1033 EGKEYMENSMQQM
-1046 MTGMQEEIPAFKGAS
+1046 MVAMEDKIPEFEEAAS
-1061 TSTSEE
+1061 TTGEG
-1067 ILTTFQQY
+1067 ILDTFQRY

-1109 AHEATEAVSTGIT
+1109 AQEATEAVSAGIT
-1122 QGSPTIQESARNALE
+1122 QGSPAIQESAKNALE

-1149 TSATAAAGKK
+1149 TSTPTAAGKK

-1203 SDTAGKLASGLI
+1203 SDTAGKLASGLT
-1215 SGQGNTTRAALNLAK
+1215 SGQGNTTKAALNLAK

-1273 LGTSTAKA
+1273 LGSSTAKA

-1312 AKSSGNGL
+1312 ARSSGNGL

-1329 AGIDRSH
+1329 AGINGSH

-1354 NGVAAAAAAVA
+1354 NDVAAAAAAVA

-1391 FDYGIGGG
+1391 FDYGISGG

>member
-1 MVLFFCIKK
+1 
-10 AGEKDKMADGK
+10 MADGK
-21 IVIETELDTD
+21 IVIETGLDTK
-31 GIKKDLK
+31 GIETGLKKV
-38 ETEKSA
+38 SSIA
-44 EISGKRI
+44 
-51 KQTFEQMAKASG
+51 
-63 KSVGELKNEV
+63 
-73 KKLAEEYQS
+73 
-82 QGTSLPNAYKKAYE
+82 
-96 IMGVYSERA
+96 
-105 ATKMKKAAES
+105 
-115 VEETHDR
+115 
-122 EAEQTS
+122 
-128 QHWEKKFSEVEKDSN
+128 
-143 AAKDQLKQ
+143 
-151 DAIEE
+151 
-156 ARSHDAASE
+156 
-165 KSKEAWKNAFSTI
+165 
-178 GDLSKKALKATAAV
+178 
-192 VAGTSAAM
+192 
-200 VAAGTYSVK
+200 K
-209 TGIEFESA
+209 TGIATTVTAISGMSTTL
-217 FAGVKKTVDATDTQL
+217 AGVAGYSIKVGSSFEAG
-232 NELRQSL
+232 
-239 INMSKEMP
+239 MSKVQAVSGASNEQLQRLSDKAKEMGATTKF
-247 QSAAELSEIA
+247 SA
-257 EAAGQLG
+257 
-264 IKTENLKEFTKVMA
+264 
-278 QLGDAT
+278 
-284 NMTSTEAADS
+284 TEAADAMNYMAMAGWKTEDMLNGIDGIMN
-294 LARFANITEMSQKNF
+294 LAAASGE
-309 DRLGSVIVAL
+309 D
-319 GNNLATTE
+319 LATT
-327 SEVVSMGMRLAGAGS
+327 SDIVTDALTAFGLSASDSTHFADV
-342 QIGMSEAQ
+342 
-350 IMSLAAALSSVGI
+350 LAAASSNANTNVSMMGETFKYVAPVAGSLGYSAEDCAVAIGLMANSGIKASQSGTALRSMFSRLAKPSKEVKEVMEKLNISLTDSHGNMKSLDTLMGDLRNSFSGLSESEKAEMASSLAGQEAMSGLLAIVNASDADFNKLKDAIYGADGASAKMAETMQDNLKGKITITKSTIEGLGIKIYEEIEDPMKEAAEGATDSVGQI
-363 EAEAGGSAFS
+363 SSA
-373 TIMAKMQLAVE
+373 L
-384 SGGDSLDAFADVAGM
+384 
-399 SADKF
+399 
-404 KKAFQ
+404 
-409 KDATSAIMAFIKG
+409 
-422 LSTCDEKGV
+422 
-431 SAIKTLDDMG
+431 
-441 ISEIRQRDALLRAS
+441 
-455 GAYSTFADAM
+455 
-465 KIGTTAWEE
+465 
-474 NTALAN
+474 
-480 EASQRYETLE
+480 
-490 SKIDMAKNSV
+490 
-500 DALAIA
+500 
-506 FKDSVDQ
+506 
-513 ELRDAV
+513 
-519 EHGTEYINELADAF
+519 
-533 ENGGLEAAVD
+533 ENGGIDAAVE
-543 KAGDIIADLSL
+543 KTGNIIGGLSVKIAQE
-554 SLAKSAPDMVD
+554 SPKMVD
-565 AATDL
+565 ASVL
-570 IEAFVKGL
+570 LLKSFVQGIKK
-578 LQNKQQLKHASKEI
+578 NKNQLKYASREI
-592 VDSVCDGLIKL
+592 IDSLCDGLIKL

-615 LDSLKKTFNSG
+615 LDSLKKTFGSG

-648 ADHMDTVAPVV
+648 ADNMDTVAPVV

-675 VGTVVSVLMKLQSVS
+675 VGTVVSVLIKLQSVS

-716 AALVGGLALY
+716 ATLVGGLALY
-726 ATTVNQADAEQEA
+726 ATTVNQADEVQEA

-782 KEGLNDAFDSTGK
+782 RDGLNDAFDSTGK

-808 KQLNE
+808 NQLNE
-813 AMGTSYSLTADGFIQ
+813 AMGTSYSLTTDGFIQ
-828 NNEGVKQSL
+828 DNEGVKQSL
-837 EEVNQSIDEYI
+837 EEVNQSIDAYI

-885 NDALDKYT
+885 NDALNEYAQAQEDWKNGINDLSGL
-893 ELQKEW
+893 EKAQK
-899 DNGNYDLK
+899 
-907 SLRKASENLDETTE
+907 NLDKTRE
-921 KLREASKASVEA
+921 KLGEASKASVEA
-933 GVEVNGLDQVMGKLA
+933 SVEVNGLDQVMGKLA

-963 QIPTYASEAADGVAT
+963 QIPAYASEAADGVAT
-978 SQSEIQNALNS
+978 SQKEIQSALSS
-989 TDYNK
+989 TDYTK
-994 MAQGFKLAVL
+994 MTEGFQLAVM
-1004 QIDESGG
+1004 QIDQSGG
-1011 KIPVSLRTSILQ
+1011 KIPVSLRSSILQ
-1023 ALNEVQQMGP
+1023 ALNEVQKMGP
-1033 EAKERMISSMRQM
+1033 EGKEYMENSMQQM
-1046 MTGMQEEIPAFKGAS
+1046 MVAMEDKIPEFKGAAS
-1061 TSTSEE
+1061 MTGDE
-1067 ILTTFQQY
+1067 ILKTFQQY

-1109 AHEATEAVSTGIT
+1109 AQEATEAVSTGIT
-1122 QGSPTIQESARNALE
+1122 QGSPAIQESARNALE

-1149 TSATAAAGKK
+1149 TSAPTAAGKK

-1203 SDTAGKLASGLI
+1203 SDTAGKLASGLT
-1215 SGQGNTTRAALNLAK
+1215 SGQGNTTNAALNLAK

-1312 AKSSGNGL
+1312 ARSSGNGL

-1329 AGIDRSH
+1329 AGINGSH

-1342 SAGFASG
+1342 SIGFANG
-1349 IRSGQ
+1349 IRAGQ

-1399 MTKNTGVVE
+1399 MTKNTDVVE

-1443 RMFQKGAQFFHGDG
+1443 RMFQKGAQLFQGEDKKGD
-1457 TGGHTEVN
+1457 TEVN

-1475 SPVETSRALRREARR
+1475 SPVETSRVLRREARR
-1490 MART
+1490 LART

>member
-1 MVLFFCIKK
+1 
-10 AGEKDKMADGK
+10 MADGK
-21 IVIETELDTD
+21 IVIETGLDTK
-31 GIKKDLK
+31 GIETGLKKV
-38 ETEKSA
+38 SSIA
-44 EISGKRI
+44 
-51 KQTFEQMAKASG
+51 
-63 KSVGELKNEV
+63 
-73 KKLAEEYQS
+73 
-82 QGTSLPNAYKKAYE
+82 
-96 IMGVYSERA
+96 
-105 ATKMKKAAES
+105 
-115 VEETHDR
+115 
-122 EAEQTS
+122 
-128 QHWEKKFSEVEKDSN
+128 
-143 AAKDQLKQ
+143 
-151 DAIEE
+151 
-156 ARSHDAASE
+156 
-165 KSKEAWKNAFSTI
+165 
-178 GDLSKKALKATAAV
+178 
-192 VAGTSAAM
+192 
-200 VAAGTYSVK
+200 K
-209 TGIEFESA
+209 TGIATAVTAISGMSTA
-217 FAGVKKTVDATDTQL
+217 LAGVAGYSIKVGSSFEAG
-232 NELRQSL
+232 
-239 INMSKEMP
+239 MSKVQAVSGASNEQLQRLSGKAKEMGATTKF
-247 QSAAELSEIA
+247 SA
-257 EAAGQLG
+257 
-264 IKTENLKEFTKVMA
+264 
-278 QLGDAT
+278 
-284 NMTSTEAADS
+284 TEAADAMNYMAMAGWKTEDMLNGIDGIMN
-294 LARFANITEMSQKNF
+294 LAAASGE
-309 DRLGSVIVAL
+309 D
-319 GNNLATTE
+319 LATT
-327 SEVVSMGMRLAGAGS
+327 SDIVTDALTAFGLT
-342 QIGMSEAQ
+342 AQ
-350 IMSLAAALSSVGI
+350 DSTHFADVLAAASSNANTNVSMMG
-363 EAEAGGSAFS
+363 ETFKYVAP
-373 TIMAKMQLAVE
+373 
-384 SGGDSLDAFADVAGM
+384 VAGSLGY
-399 SADKF
+399 SAEDCAVAIGLMANSGI
-404 KKAFQ
+404 KASQSGTALRSMFSRLA
-409 KDATSAIMAFIKG
+409 KPSKEVKEAM
-422 LSTCDEKGV
+422 EKLKI
-431 SAIKTLDDMG
+431 SLTDSHDNMKTLDTLMG
-441 ISEIRQRDALLRAS
+441 DLRNSFSGLSESEKAEMASSLAGQEAMSGLLAIVNASDADFNKLKDAIYGADGAS
-455 GAYSTFADAM
+455 AKMAETMQDNLKGKITITKSTIEGLGIKIYEEIEDPM
-465 KIGTTAWEE
+465 KEAAEGTT
-474 NTALAN
+474 
-480 EASQRYETLE
+480 
-490 SKIDMAKNSV
+490 
-500 DALAIA
+500 
-506 FKDSVDQ
+506 DSVEQ
-513 ELRDAV
+513 ISSAL
-519 EHGTEYINELADAF
+519 
-533 ENGGLEAAVD
+533 ENGGIDAAVE
-543 KAGDIIADLSL
+543 KTGNIIGGLSVKIAQE
-554 SLAKSAPDMVD
+554 SPKMVD
-565 AATDL
+565 ASVL
-570 IEAFVKGL
+570 LLKSFVQGIQK
-578 LQNKQQLKHASKEI
+578 NKKQLKYASREI
-592 VDSVCDGLIKL
+592 IDSLCDGMIKL

-615 LDSLKKTFNSG
+615 LDSLKKTFGSG

-648 ADHMDTVAPVV
+648 ADNMDTVAPVV

-782 KEGLNDAFDSTGK
+782 RDGLNDAFDSTGK

-808 KQLNE
+808 NQLNE
-813 AMGTSYSLTADGFIQ
+813 AMGTSYSLTTDGFIQ

-837 EEVNQSIDEYI
+837 EEVNQSIDKYI

-933 GVEVNGLDQVMGKLA
+933 GVEVDGLDQVMGKLA

-963 QIPTYASEAADGVAT
+963 QIPTYASEAANGVAT

-994 MAQGFKLAVL
+994 MTQGFKLAVL

-1011 KIPVSLRTSILQ
+1011 KIPISLRSSILQ

-1033 EAKERMISSMRQM
+1033 EAKEHMASSMRQM
-1046 MTGMQEEIPAFKGAS
+1046 MTGMQEEIPAFKDAS

-1101 VSISAGQK
+1101 VSIPAGQK
-1109 AHEATEAVSTGIT
+1109 AQEATEAVSASIT
-1122 QGSPTIQESARNALE
+1122 QGSPAIQESARNALE

-1149 TSATAAAGKK
+1149 TSAPTAAGKK

-1203 SDTAGKLASGLI
+1203 SDTAGKLASGLT
-1215 SGQGNTTRAALNLAK
+1215 SGQGNTTKAALNLAK

-1312 AKSSGNGL
+1312 ARSSGNGL

-1329 AGIDRSH
+1329 AGINGSH

-1443 RMFQKGAQFFHGDG
+1443 RMLQKGTQFFHGDG
-1457 TGGHTEVN
+1457 SGDTVVN

>member
-1 MVLFFCIKK
+1 
-10 AGEKDKMADGK
+10 MADGK
-21 IVIETELDTD
+21 IVIETGLDTK
-31 GIKKDLK
+31 GIETGLKKV
-38 ETEKSA
+38 SSIA
-44 EISGKRI
+44 
-51 KQTFEQMAKASG
+51 
-63 KSVGELKNEV
+63 
-73 KKLAEEYQS
+73 
-82 QGTSLPNAYKKAYE
+82 
-96 IMGVYSERA
+96 
-105 ATKMKKAAES
+105 
-115 VEETHDR
+115 
-122 EAEQTS
+122 
-128 QHWEKKFSEVEKDSN
+128 
-143 AAKDQLKQ
+143 
-151 DAIEE
+151 
-156 ARSHDAASE
+156 
-165 KSKEAWKNAFSTI
+165 
-178 GDLSKKALKATAAV
+178 
-192 VAGTSAAM
+192 
-200 VAAGTYSVK
+200 K
-209 TGIEFESA
+209 TGIATAVTAISGMSTA
-217 FAGVKKTVDATDTQL
+217 LAGVAGYSIKVGSSFEA
-232 NELRQSL
+232 S
-239 INMSKEMP
+239 MSKVQAVSGASNEQLQRLSDKAKEMGATTKF
-247 QSAAELSEIA
+247 SA
-257 EAAGQLG
+257 
-264 IKTENLKEFTKVMA
+264 
-278 QLGDAT
+278 
-284 NMTSTEAADS
+284 TEAADAMNYMAMAGWKTEDMLNGIDGIMN
-294 LARFANITEMSQKNF
+294 LAAASGE
-309 DRLGSVIVAL
+309 D
-319 GNNLATTE
+319 LATT
-327 SEVVSMGMRLAGAGS
+327 SDIVTDALTAFGLT
-342 QIGMSEAQ
+342 AQ
-350 IMSLAAALSSVGI
+350 DSTHFADVLAAASSNANTNVSMMGETFKYVAPVAGSLGYSAEDCAVAIGLMANSGIKASQSGTALRSMFSRLAKPSKEVKEAMEKLNISLTDSHGNMKSLDTLMGDLRNSFSGLSESEKAEMASSLAGQ
-363 EAEAGGSAFS
+363 EAMSGLLAIVNASDADFNKLKDAIYGADGASAKMAETMQDNLQGKITITKS
-373 TIMAKMQLAVE
+373 TIEGL
-384 SGGDSLDAFADVAGM
+384 G
-399 SADKF
+399 
-404 KKAFQ
+404 
-409 KDATSAIMAFIKG
+409 IKIY
-422 LSTCDEKGV
+422 E
-431 SAIKTLDDMG
+431 
-441 ISEIRQRDALLRAS
+441 EIEDP
-455 GAYSTFADAM
+455 M
-465 KIGTTAWEE
+465 KEAAEGTT
-474 NTALAN
+474 
-480 EASQRYETLE
+480 
-490 SKIDMAKNSV
+490 
-500 DALAIA
+500 
-506 FKDSVDQ
+506 DSVEQ
-513 ELRDAV
+513 ISSAL
-519 EHGTEYINELADAF
+519 
-533 ENGGLEAAVD
+533 ENGGIDAAVE
-543 KAGDIIADLSL
+543 KTGNIIGGLSVKIAQE
-554 SLAKSAPDMVD
+554 SPKMVD
-565 AATDL
+565 ASVL
-570 IEAFVKGL
+570 LLKSFVQGIKK
-578 LQNKQQLKHASKEI
+578 NKNQLKYASREI
-592 VDSVCDGLIKL
+592 IDSLCDGLIKL

-615 LDSLKKTFNSG
+615 LDSLKKTFSSG
-626 LGSLS
+626 LGSLF

-795 VKEGCEDTANYIL
+795 VKERCEDTANYIL
-808 KQLNE
+808 NQLNE
-813 AMGTSYSLTADGFIQ
+813 AMGTSYSLTTEGFIQ
-828 NNEGVKQSL
+828 DNEGVKQSL
-837 EEVNQSIDEYI
+837 EEVNQSIDAYI

-885 NDALDKYT
+885 NDALNEYAQV
-893 ELQKEW
+893 QKDW
-899 DNGNYDLK
+899 SNGINDL
-907 SLRKASENLDETTE
+907 SGLEKAQKNLDKTRE
-921 KLREASKASVEA
+921 KLGEASQASVEA
-933 GVEVNGLDQVMGKLA
+933 SVEVNSLDQVMGKLA

-978 SQSEIQNALNS
+978 SQKEIQSALSS
-989 TDYNK
+989 TDYTK
-994 MAQGFKLAVL
+994 MIEGFQLAVM
-1004 QIDESGG
+1004 QIDQSGG
-1011 KIPVSLRTSILQ
+1011 KIPVSLRSSILQ
-1023 ALNEVQQMGP
+1023 ALNEVQKMGP
-1033 EAKERMISSMRQM
+1033 EGKEYMENSMQQM
-1046 MTGMQEEIPAFKGAS
+1046 MVAMEDKIPEFEEAAS
-1061 TSTSEE
+1061 TTGEG
-1067 ILTTFQQY
+1067 ILDTFQQY

-1329 AGIDRSH
+1329 AGINGSH

>member
-1 MVLFFCIKK
+1 
-10 AGEKDKMADGK
+10 MADGK
-21 IVIETELDTD
+21 IVIETGLDTK
-31 GIKKDLK
+31 GIETGLKKV
-38 ETEKSA
+38 SSIA
-44 EISGKRI
+44 
-51 KQTFEQMAKASG
+51 
-63 KSVGELKNEV
+63 
-73 KKLAEEYQS
+73 
-82 QGTSLPNAYKKAYE
+82 
-96 IMGVYSERA
+96 
-105 ATKMKKAAES
+105 
-115 VEETHDR
+115 
-122 EAEQTS
+122 
-128 QHWEKKFSEVEKDSN
+128 
-143 AAKDQLKQ
+143 
-151 DAIEE
+151 
-156 ARSHDAASE
+156 
-165 KSKEAWKNAFSTI
+165 
-178 GDLSKKALKATAAV
+178 
-192 VAGTSAAM
+192 
-200 VAAGTYSVK
+200 K
-209 TGIEFESA
+209 TGIATTVTAISGMSTA
-217 FAGVKKTVDATDTQL
+217 LAGVAGYSIKVGSSFEAG
-232 NELRQSL
+232 
-239 INMSKEMP
+239 MSKVQAVSGASNEQLQRLSDKAKEMGATTKF
-247 QSAAELSEIA
+247 SA
-257 EAAGQLG
+257 
-264 IKTENLKEFTKVMA
+264 
-278 QLGDAT
+278 
-284 NMTSTEAADS
+284 TEAADAMNYMAMAGWKTEDMLNGIDGIMN
-294 LARFANITEMSQKNF
+294 LAAASGE
-309 DRLGSVIVAL
+309 D
-319 GNNLATTE
+319 LATT
-327 SEVVSMGMRLAGAGS
+327 SDIVTDALTAFGLSASDSTHFADV
-342 QIGMSEAQ
+342 
-350 IMSLAAALSSVGI
+350 LAAASSNANTNVSMMGETFKYVAPVAGSLGYSAEDCAVAIGLMANSGIKASQSGTALRSMFSRLAKPSKEVKEAMEKLNISLTDSHGNMKSLDTLMGDLRNSFSGLSESEKAEMASSLAGQEAMSGLLAIVNASDADFNKLKDAIYGADGASAKMAETMQDNLQGKITILKSTIEGLGIKIYEEIEDPMKEAAEGATDSVGQI
-363 EAEAGGSAFS
+363 SSA
-373 TIMAKMQLAVE
+373 L
-384 SGGDSLDAFADVAGM
+384 
-399 SADKF
+399 
-404 KKAFQ
+404 
-409 KDATSAIMAFIKG
+409 
-422 LSTCDEKGV
+422 
-431 SAIKTLDDMG
+431 
-441 ISEIRQRDALLRAS
+441 
-455 GAYSTFADAM
+455 
-465 KIGTTAWEE
+465 
-474 NTALAN
+474 
-480 EASQRYETLE
+480 
-490 SKIDMAKNSV
+490 
-500 DALAIA
+500 
-506 FKDSVDQ
+506 
-513 ELRDAV
+513 
-519 EHGTEYINELADAF
+519 
-533 ENGGLEAAVD
+533 ENGGIDAAVE
-543 KAGDIIADLSL
+543 KTGNIIGGLSVKIAQE
-554 SLAKSAPDMVD
+554 SPKMVD
-565 AATDL
+565 ASVL
-570 IEAFVKGL
+570 LLKSFVQGIQK
-578 LQNKQQLKHASKEI
+578 NKNQLKYASREI
-592 VDSVCDGLIKL
+592 IDSMCDGLIKL

-615 LDSLKKTFNSG
+615 LDSLKKTFSSG

-808 KQLNE
+808 NQLNE
-813 AMGTSYSLTADGFIQ
+813 AMGTSYSLTTDGFIQ
-828 NNEGVKQSL
+828 DNEGVKQSL
-837 EEVNQSIDEYI
+837 EEVNQSIDAYI

-885 NDALDKYT
+885 NDALNEYAQAQEDWKNGINDLSGL
-893 ELQKEW
+893 EKAQK
-899 DNGNYDLK
+899 
-907 SLRKASENLDETTE
+907 NLDKTRE
-921 KLREASKASVEA
+921 KLGEASKASVEA
-933 GVEVNGLDQVMGKLA
+933 SVEVNGLDQVMGKLA

-963 QIPTYASEAADGVAT
+963 QIPAYASEAADGVAT
-978 SQSEIQNALNS
+978 SQKEIQSALSS
-989 TDYNK
+989 TDYTK
-994 MAQGFKLAVL
+994 MTEGFQLAVM
-1004 QIDESGG
+1004 QIDQSGG
-1011 KIPVSLRTSILQ
+1011 KIPVSLRSSILQ
-1023 ALNEVQQMGP
+1023 ALNEVQKMGP
-1033 EAKERMISSMRQM
+1033 EGKEYMENSMQQM
-1046 MTGMQEEIPAFKGAS
+1046 MIAMEDKIPEFKGAAS
-1061 TSTSEE
+1061 MTGEE
-1067 ILTTFQQY
+1067 ILDTFQRY

-1101 VSISAGQK
+1101 VSIPAGQK
-1109 AHEATEAVSTGIT
+1109 AQEATEAVSAGIT
-1122 QGSPTIQESARNALE
+1122 QGSPAIQESARNALE

-1149 TSATAAAGKK
+1149 TSAPTAAGKK

-1203 SDTAGKLASGLI
+1203 SDTAGKLASGLT
-1215 SGQGNTTRAALNLAK
+1215 SGQGNTTKAASNLAK

-1302 AVAIASQNGA
+1302 AVAIASQNSA
-1312 AKSSGNGL
+1312 ARSSGNGL

-1329 AGIDRSH
+1329 AGINGSH

-1349 IRSGQ
+1349 IRAGQ

-1457 TGGHTEVN
+1457 TGGDTEVN
-1465 QTINIYQPVE
+1465 QTVNIYQPVK

-1490 MART
+1490 LAWT

>member
-1 MVLFFCIKK
+1 
-10 AGEKDKMADGK
+10 MADGK
-21 IVIETELDTD
+21 IVIETGLDTK
-31 GIKKDLK
+31 GI
-38 ETEKSA
+38 ETE
-44 EISGKRI
+44 
-51 KQTFEQMAKASG
+51 
-63 KSVGELKNEV
+63 LKKV
-73 KKLAEEYQS
+73 SSIA
-82 QGTSLPNAYKKAYE
+82 
-96 IMGVYSERA
+96 
-105 ATKMKKAAES
+105 
-115 VEETHDR
+115 
-122 EAEQTS
+122 
-128 QHWEKKFSEVEKDSN
+128 
-143 AAKDQLKQ
+143 
-151 DAIEE
+151 
-156 ARSHDAASE
+156 
-165 KSKEAWKNAFSTI
+165 
-178 GDLSKKALKATAAV
+178 
-192 VAGTSAAM
+192 
-200 VAAGTYSVK
+200 K
-209 TGIEFESA
+209 TGIATTVTAISGMSTA
-217 FAGVKKTVDATDTQL
+217 LAGVAGYSIKVGSSFEAG
-232 NELRQSL
+232 
-239 INMSKEMP
+239 MSKVQAVSGASNEQLQRLSDKAKEMGATTKF
-247 QSAAELSEIA
+247 SA
-257 EAAGQLG
+257 
-264 IKTENLKEFTKVMA
+264 
-278 QLGDAT
+278 
-284 NMTSTEAADS
+284 TEAADAMNYMAMAGWKTEDMLNGIDGIMN
-294 LARFANITEMSQKNF
+294 LAAASGE
-309 DRLGSVIVAL
+309 D
-319 GNNLATTE
+319 LATT
-327 SEVVSMGMRLAGAGS
+327 SDIVTDALTAFGLSASDSTHFADV
-342 QIGMSEAQ
+342 
-350 IMSLAAALSSVGI
+350 LAAASSNANTNVSMMGETFKYVAPVAGSLGYSAEDCAVAIGLMANSGIKASQSGTALRSMFSRLAKPSKEVKEAMEKLNISLTDSHGNMKSLDTLMGDLRNSFSGLSESEKAEMASSLAGQ
-363 EAEAGGSAFS
+363 EAMSGLLAIVNASDADFNKLKDAIYGADGASAKMAETMQDNLQGKITILKS
-373 TIMAKMQLAVE
+373 TIEGLGIKIYEEIEDPMKEAAE
-384 SGGDSLDAFADVAGM
+384 G
-399 SADKF
+399 
-404 KKAFQ
+404 
-409 KDATSAIMAFIKG
+409 AT
-422 LSTCDEKGV
+422 
-431 SAIKTLDDMG
+431 
-441 ISEIRQRDALLRAS
+441 
-455 GAYSTFADAM
+455 
-465 KIGTTAWEE
+465 
-474 NTALAN
+474 
-480 EASQRYETLE
+480 
-490 SKIDMAKNSV
+490 
-500 DALAIA
+500 
-506 FKDSVDQ
+506 DSVEQ
-513 ELRDAV
+513 ISSAL
-519 EHGTEYINELADAF
+519 
-533 ENGGLEAAVD
+533 ENGGIDAAVE
-543 KAGDIIADLSL
+543 KTGNIIGGLSVKIAQE
-554 SLAKSAPDMVD
+554 SPKMVD
-565 AATDL
+565 ASVL
-570 IEAFVKGL
+570 LLKSFVQGIQK
-578 LQNKQQLKHASKEI
+578 NKNQLKYASREI
-592 VDSVCDGLIKL
+592 IDSLCDGLIKL

-615 LDSLKKTFNSG
+615 LDSLKKTFSSG

-690 SETGLAVSALNAIMS
+690 SETGLAVSALNAIMN

-808 KQLNE
+808 NQLNE
-813 AMGTSYSLTADGFIQ
+813 AMGTSYSLTTEGFIQ
-828 NNEGVKQSL
+828 DNEGVKQSL
-837 EEVNQSIDEYI
+837 EEVNQSIDAYI

-885 NDALDKYT
+885 NDALNEYAQAQEDWKNGINDLSGL
-893 ELQKEW
+893 EKAQK
-899 DNGNYDLK
+899 
-907 SLRKASENLDETTE
+907 NLDKTRE
-921 KLREASKASVEA
+921 KLGEASKASVEA
-933 GVEVNGLDQVMGKLA
+933 SVEVNGLDQVMGKLA

-963 QIPTYASEAADGVAT
+963 QIPAYASEAADGVAT
-978 SQSEIQNALNS
+978 SQKEIQSALSS
-989 TDYNK
+989 TDYTK
-994 MAQGFKLAVL
+994 MTEGFQLAVM
-1004 QIDESGG
+1004 QIDQSGG
-1011 KIPVSLRTSILQ
+1011 KIPVSLRSSILQ
-1023 ALNEVQQMGP
+1023 ALNEVQKMGP
-1033 EAKERMISSMRQM
+1033 EGKEYMENSMQQM
-1046 MTGMQEEIPAFKGAS
+1046 MIAMEDKIPEFKGAAS
-1061 TSTSEE
+1061 MTGEE
-1067 ILTTFQQY
+1067 ILDTFQRY

-1101 VSISAGQK
+1101 VSIPAGQK
-1109 AHEATEAVSTGIT
+1109 AQEATEAVSAGIT
-1122 QGSPTIQESARNALE
+1122 QGSPAIQESARNALE

-1149 TSATAAAGKK
+1149 TSAPTAAGKK

-1203 SDTAGKLASGLI
+1203 SDTAGKLASGLT
-1215 SGQGNTTRAALNLAK
+1215 SGQGNTTKAASNLAK

-1255 FTAGI
+1255 FAAGI

-1273 LGTSTAKA
+1273 LGSSTAKA

-1312 AKSSGNGL
+1312 ARSSGNGL

-1329 AGIDRSH
+1329 AGINGSH

-1391 FDYGIGGG
+1391 FDYGISGG

-1443 RMFQKGAQFFHGDG
+1443 RMFQKGAQFFHVDG
-1457 TGGHTEVN
+1457 TGGDTEVN
-1465 QTINIYQPVE
+1465 QTVNIYQPVK

-1490 MART
+1490 LAWT

>member
-1 MVLFFCIKK
+1 
-10 AGEKDKMADGK
+10 MADGK
-21 IVIETELDTD
+21 IVIETGLDTK
-31 GIKKDLK
+31 GIETGLKKV
-38 ETEKSA
+38 SSIA
-44 EISGKRI
+44 
-51 KQTFEQMAKASG
+51 
-63 KSVGELKNEV
+63 
-73 KKLAEEYQS
+73 
-82 QGTSLPNAYKKAYE
+82 
-96 IMGVYSERA
+96 
-105 ATKMKKAAES
+105 
-115 VEETHDR
+115 
-122 EAEQTS
+122 
-128 QHWEKKFSEVEKDSN
+128 
-143 AAKDQLKQ
+143 
-151 DAIEE
+151 
-156 ARSHDAASE
+156 
-165 KSKEAWKNAFSTI
+165 
-178 GDLSKKALKATAAV
+178 
-192 VAGTSAAM
+192 
-200 VAAGTYSVK
+200 K
-209 TGIEFESA
+209 TGIATTVTAISGMSTA
-217 FAGVKKTVDATDTQL
+217 LAGVAGYSIKVGSSFEAG
-232 NELRQSL
+232 
-239 INMSKEMP
+239 MSKVQAVSGASNEQLQRLSDKAKEMGATTKF
-247 QSAAELSEIA
+247 SA
-257 EAAGQLG
+257 
-264 IKTENLKEFTKVMA
+264 
-278 QLGDAT
+278 
-284 NMTSTEAADS
+284 TEAADAMNYMAMAGWKTEDMLNGIDGIMN
-294 LARFANITEMSQKNF
+294 LAAASGE
-309 DRLGSVIVAL
+309 D
-319 GNNLATTE
+319 LATT
-327 SEVVSMGMRLAGAGS
+327 SDIVTDALTAFGLSASDSTHFADV
-342 QIGMSEAQ
+342 
-350 IMSLAAALSSVGI
+350 LAAASSNANTNVSMMGETFKYVAPVAGSLGYSAEDCAVAIGLMANSGIKASQSGTALRSMFSRLAKPSKEVKEAMEKLNISLTDSHGNMKSLDTLMGDLRNSFSGLSESEKAEMASSLAGQ
-363 EAEAGGSAFS
+363 EAMSGLLAIVNASDADFNKLKDAIYGADGASAKMAETMQDNLKGKITITKS
-373 TIMAKMQLAVE
+373 TIEGL
-384 SGGDSLDAFADVAGM
+384 G
-399 SADKF
+399 
-404 KKAFQ
+404 
-409 KDATSAIMAFIKG
+409 IKIY
-422 LSTCDEKGV
+422 E
-431 SAIKTLDDMG
+431 
-441 ISEIRQRDALLRAS
+441 EIEDP
-455 GAYSTFADAM
+455 M
-465 KIGTTAWEE
+465 KEAAEGTT
-474 NTALAN
+474 
-480 EASQRYETLE
+480 
-490 SKIDMAKNSV
+490 
-500 DALAIA
+500 
-506 FKDSVDQ
+506 DSVEQ
-513 ELRDAV
+513 ISSAL
-519 EHGTEYINELADAF
+519 
-533 ENGGLEAAVD
+533 ENGGIDAAVE
-543 KAGDIIADLSL
+543 KTGNIIGGLSVKIAQE
-554 SLAKSAPDMVD
+554 SPKMVD
-565 AATDL
+565 ASVL
-570 IEAFVKGL
+570 LLKSFVQGIKK
-578 LQNKQQLKHASKEI
+578 NKNQLKYASREI
-592 VDSVCDGLIKL
+592 IDSLCDGLIKL

-615 LDSLKKTFNSG
+615 LDSLKKTFSSG
-626 LGSLS
+626 LGSLF

-782 KEGLNDAFDSTGK
+782 RDGLNDAFDSTGK

-808 KQLNE
+808 NQLNE
-813 AMGTSYSLTADGFIQ
+813 AMGTSYSLTTDGFIQ
-828 NNEGVKQSL
+828 DNEGVKQSL
-837 EEVNQSIDEYI
+837 EEVNQSIDAYI

-885 NDALDKYT
+885 NDALNEYAQAQEDWKNGINDLSGL
-893 ELQKEW
+893 EKAQK
-899 DNGNYDLK
+899 
-907 SLRKASENLDETTE
+907 NLDKTRE
-921 KLREASKASVEA
+921 KLGEASKASVEA
-933 GVEVNGLDQVMGKLA
+933 SVEVNGLDQVMGKLA

-963 QIPTYASEAADGVAT
+963 QIPAYASEAADGVAT
-978 SQSEIQNALNS
+978 SQKEIQSALSS
-989 TDYNK
+989 TDYTK
-994 MAQGFKLAVL
+994 MTEGFQLAVM
-1004 QIDESGG
+1004 QIDQSGG
-1011 KIPVSLRTSILQ
+1011 KIPVSLRSSILQ
-1023 ALNEVQQMGP
+1023 ALNEVQKMGP
-1033 EAKERMISSMRQM
+1033 EGKEYMENSMQQM
-1046 MTGMQEEIPAFKGAS
+1046 MVAMEDKIPEFKGAAS
-1061 TSTSEE
+1061 MTGDE
-1067 ILTTFQQY
+1067 ILKTFQQY

-1101 VSISAGQK
+1101 VSIPAGQK
-1109 AHEATEAVSTGIT
+1109 AQEATEAVSAGIT
-1122 QGSPTIQESARNALE
+1122 QGSPAIQESARNALE
-1137 SGINSGV
+1137 SGINSGI

-1149 TSATAAAGKK
+1149 TSAPTAAGKK

-1203 SDTAGKLASGLI
+1203 SDTAGKLASGLT
-1215 SGQGNTTRAALNLAK
+1215 SGQGNTTKAALNLAK

-1266 AGNAARA
+1266 AENAARA
-1273 LGTSTAKA
+1273 LGSSTAKA

-1302 AVAIASQNGA
+1302 AVAIASQNDA
-1312 AKSSGNGL
+1312 ARSSGNGL

-1329 AGIDRSH
+1329 AGINGSH

-1391 FDYGIGGG
+1391 FDYGISGG

>member
-1 MVLFFCIKK
+1 MS
-10 AGEKDKMADGK
+10 DGK
-21 IVIETELDTD
+21 IVIETGLDTK
-31 GIKKDLK
+31 GIETGLKKV
-38 ETEKSA
+38 SSIA
-44 EISGKRI
+44 
-51 KQTFEQMAKASG
+51 
-63 KSVGELKNEV
+63 
-73 KKLAEEYQS
+73 
-82 QGTSLPNAYKKAYE
+82 
-96 IMGVYSERA
+96 
-105 ATKMKKAAES
+105 
-115 VEETHDR
+115 
-122 EAEQTS
+122 
-128 QHWEKKFSEVEKDSN
+128 
-143 AAKDQLKQ
+143 
-151 DAIEE
+151 
-156 ARSHDAASE
+156 
-165 KSKEAWKNAFSTI
+165 
-178 GDLSKKALKATAAV
+178 
-192 VAGTSAAM
+192 
-200 VAAGTYSVK
+200 K
-209 TGIEFESA
+209 TGIATAVTAISGMSTA
-217 FAGVKKTVDATDTQL
+217 LAGVAGYSIKVGSSFEAG
-232 NELRQSL
+232 
-239 INMSKEMP
+239 MSKVQAVSGASNEQLQRLSDKAKEMGATTKF
-247 QSAAELSEIA
+247 SA
-257 EAAGQLG
+257 
-264 IKTENLKEFTKVMA
+264 
-278 QLGDAT
+278 
-284 NMTSTEAADS
+284 TEAADAMNYMAMAGWKTEDMLNGIDGIMN
-294 LARFANITEMSQKNF
+294 LAAASGE
-309 DRLGSVIVAL
+309 D
-319 GNNLATTE
+319 LATT
-327 SEVVSMGMRLAGAGS
+327 SDIVTDALTAFSLSASDSTHFADV
-342 QIGMSEAQ
+342 
-350 IMSLAAALSSVGI
+350 LAAASSNANTNVSMMGETFKYVAPVAGSLGYSAEDCAVAIGLMANSGIKASQSGTALRSMFSRLAKPSKEVKEAMEKLNISLTDSHGNMKSLDTLMGDLRNSFNGLSESEKAEMASSLAGQ
-363 EAEAGGSAFS
+363 EAMSGLLAIVNASDADFNKLKDAIYGADGAS
-373 TIMAKMQLAVE
+373 AKMAETMQDNLK
-384 SGGDSLDAFADVAGM
+384 GGI
-399 SADKF
+399 
-404 KKAFQ
+404 
-409 KDATSAIMAFIKG
+409 TI
-422 LSTCDEKGV
+422 
-431 SAIKTLDDMG
+431 
-441 ISEIRQRDALLRAS
+441 
-455 GAYSTFADAM
+455 
-465 KIGTTAWEE
+465 
-474 NTALAN
+474 
-480 EASQRYETLE
+480 LE
-490 SKIDMAKNSV
+490 STTEGLGIKIYEEIEDPMKEA
-500 DALAIA
+500 AEGAT
-506 FKDSVDQ
+506 DSVEQ
-513 ELRDAV
+513 ISSAL
-519 EHGTEYINELADAF
+519 
-533 ENGGLEAAVD
+533 ENGGIDAAVE
-543 KAGDIIADLSL
+543 KTGNIIGGLSVKIAQE
-554 SLAKSAPDMVD
+554 SPKMVD
-565 AATDL
+565 ASVL
-570 IEAFVKGL
+570 LLKSFVQGIQK
-578 LQNKQQLKHASKEI
+578 NKKQLKYASREI
-592 VDSVCDGLIKL
+592 IDSLCDGLIKL

-615 LDSLKKTFNSG
+615 LDSLKKTFGSG

-648 ADHMDTVAPVV
+648 ADNMDTVAPVV

-675 VGTVVSVLMKLQSVS
+675 VGTVVSVLIKLQSVS

-716 AALVGGLALY
+716 ATLVGGLALY
-726 ATTVNQADAEQEA
+726 ATTVNQADEVQEA

-808 KQLNE
+808 NQLNE
-813 AMGTSYSLTADGFIQ
+813 AMGTSYSLTTDGFIQ
-828 NNEGVKQSL
+828 DNEGVKQSL
-837 EEVNQSIDEYI
+837 EEVNQSIDAYI

-885 NDALDKYT
+885 NDALNEYAQV
-893 ELQKEW
+893 QKDW
-899 DNGNYDLK
+899 SNGINDL
-907 SLRKASENLDETTE
+907 SGLEKAQKNLDKTRE
-921 KLREASKASVEA
+921 KLGEASQASVEA
-933 GVEVNGLDQVMGKLA
+933 SVEVNGLDQVMGKLA

-978 SQSEIQNALNS
+978 SQKEIQSALSS
-989 TDYNK
+989 TDYTK
-994 MAQGFKLAVL
+994 MIEGFQLAVM
-1004 QIDESGG
+1004 QIDQSGG
-1011 KIPVSLRTSILQ
+1011 KIPVSLRSSILQ
-1023 ALNEVQQMGP
+1023 ALNEVQKMGP
-1033 EAKERMISSMRQM
+1033 EGKEYMENSMQQM
-1046 MTGMQEEIPAFKGAS
+1046 MVAMEDKIPEFEEAAS
-1061 TSTSEE
+1061 TTGEG
-1067 ILTTFQQY
+1067 ILDTFQRY

-1101 VSISAGQK
+1101 VSIPAGQK
-1109 AHEATEAVSTGIT
+1109 AQEATEAVSAGIT
-1122 QGSPTIQESARNALE
+1122 QGSPAIQESARNALE
-1137 SGINSGV
+1137 SGINGGV

-1149 TSATAAAGKK
+1149 TSAPTAAGKK

-1166 GITSGMGSIG
+1166 GIAFGMGSIG

-1203 SDTAGKLASGLI
+1203 SETAGKLASGLT
-1215 SGQGNTTRAALNLAK
+1215 SGQGNTTKAALNLAK

-1273 LGTSTAKA
+1273 LGSSTAKA

-1329 AGIDRSH
+1329 AGINGSH

-1391 FDYGIGGG
+1391 FDYGISGG

-1443 RMFQKGAQFFHGDG
+1443 RMFQKGAQLFHGDG

-1490 MART
+1490 LAWT

>member
-1 MVLFFCIKK
+1 
-10 AGEKDKMADGK
+10 MADGK
-21 IVIETELDTD
+21 IVIETGLDTK
-31 GIKKDLK
+31 GIETGLKKV
-38 ETEKSA
+38 SSIA
-44 EISGKRI
+44 
-51 KQTFEQMAKASG
+51 
-63 KSVGELKNEV
+63 
-73 KKLAEEYQS
+73 
-82 QGTSLPNAYKKAYE
+82 
-96 IMGVYSERA
+96 
-105 ATKMKKAAES
+105 
-115 VEETHDR
+115 
-122 EAEQTS
+122 
-128 QHWEKKFSEVEKDSN
+128 
-143 AAKDQLKQ
+143 
-151 DAIEE
+151 
-156 ARSHDAASE
+156 
-165 KSKEAWKNAFSTI
+165 
-178 GDLSKKALKATAAV
+178 
-192 VAGTSAAM
+192 
-200 VAAGTYSVK
+200 K
-209 TGIEFESA
+209 TGIATTVTAISGMSTA
-217 FAGVKKTVDATDTQL
+217 LAGVAGYSIKVGSSFEAG
-232 NELRQSL
+232 
-239 INMSKEMP
+239 MSKVQAVSGASNEQLQRLSDKAKEMGATTKF
-247 QSAAELSEIA
+247 SA
-257 EAAGQLG
+257 
-264 IKTENLKEFTKVMA
+264 
-278 QLGDAT
+278 
-284 NMTSTEAADS
+284 TEAADAMNYMAMAGWKTEDMLNGIDGIMN
-294 LARFANITEMSQKNF
+294 LAAASGE
-309 DRLGSVIVAL
+309 D
-319 GNNLATTE
+319 LATT
-327 SEVVSMGMRLAGAGS
+327 SDIVTDALTAFGLT
-342 QIGMSEAQ
+342 AQ
-350 IMSLAAALSSVGI
+350 DSTHFADVLAAASSNANTNVSMMGETFKYVAPVAGSLGYSAEDCAVAIGLMANSGIKASQSGTALRSMFSRLAKPSKEVKEAMEKLNISLTDSHGNMKSLDTLMGDLRNSFSGLSESEKAEMASSLAGQEAMSGLLAIVNASDADFNKLKDAIYGADGASAKMAETMQDNLQGKITILKSTIEGLGIKIYEEIEDPMKEAAEGATDSVGQI
-363 EAEAGGSAFS
+363 SSA
-373 TIMAKMQLAVE
+373 L
-384 SGGDSLDAFADVAGM
+384 
-399 SADKF
+399 
-404 KKAFQ
+404 
-409 KDATSAIMAFIKG
+409 
-422 LSTCDEKGV
+422 
-431 SAIKTLDDMG
+431 
-441 ISEIRQRDALLRAS
+441 
-455 GAYSTFADAM
+455 
-465 KIGTTAWEE
+465 
-474 NTALAN
+474 
-480 EASQRYETLE
+480 
-490 SKIDMAKNSV
+490 
-500 DALAIA
+500 
-506 FKDSVDQ
+506 
-513 ELRDAV
+513 
-519 EHGTEYINELADAF
+519 
-533 ENGGLEAAVD
+533 ENGGIDAAVE
-543 KAGDIIADLSL
+543 KTGNIIGGLSVKIAQE
-554 SLAKSAPDMVD
+554 SPKMVD
-565 AATDL
+565 ASVL
-570 IEAFVKGL
+570 LLKSFVQGIQK
-578 LQNKQQLKHASKEI
+578 NKNQLKYASREI
-592 VDSVCDGLIKL
+592 IDSLCDGLIKL

-615 LDSLKKTFNSG
+615 LDSLKKTFSSG

-808 KQLNE
+808 NQLNE
-813 AMGTSYSLTADGFIQ
+813 AMGTSYSLTTDGFIQ
-828 NNEGVKQSL
+828 DNEGVKQSL
-837 EEVNQSIDEYI
+837 EEVNQSIDAYI

-885 NDALDKYT
+885 NDALNEYAQAQEDWKNGINDLSGL
-893 ELQKEW
+893 EKAQK
-899 DNGNYDLK
+899 
-907 SLRKASENLDETTE
+907 NLDKTRE
-921 KLREASKASVEA
+921 KLGEASKASVEA
-933 GVEVNGLDQVMGKLA
+933 SVEVNGLDQVMGKLA

-963 QIPTYASEAADGVAT
+963 QIPAYASEAADGVAT
-978 SQSEIQNALNS
+978 SQKEIQSALSS
-989 TDYNK
+989 TDYTK
-994 MAQGFKLAVL
+994 MIEGFQLAVM
-1004 QIDESGG
+1004 QIDQSGG
-1011 KIPVSLRTSILQ
+1011 KIPVSLRSSILQ
-1023 ALNEVQQMGP
+1023 ALNEVQKMGP
-1033 EAKERMISSMRQM
+1033 EGKEYMENSMQQM
-1046 MTGMQEEIPAFKGAS
+1046 MIAMEDKIPEFKGAAS
-1061 TSTSEE
+1061 TTGEE
-1067 ILTTFQQY
+1067 ILDKFQLY

-1109 AHEATEAVSTGIT
+1109 AQEATEAVSAGIT
-1122 QGSPTIQESARNALE
+1122 QGSTAIQESARNALE

-1149 TSATAAAGKK
+1149 TSAPTAAGKK

-1203 SDTAGKLASGLI
+1203 SDTAGKLASGLT
-1215 SGQGNTTRAALNLAK
+1215 SGQGNTTKAASNLAK

-1302 AVAIASQNGA
+1302 AVAIASQNSA
-1312 AKSSGNGL
+1312 ARSSGNGL

-1329 AGIDRSH
+1329 AGINGSH

-1349 IRSGQ
+1349 IRAGQ

-1391 FDYGIGGG
+1391 FDYGISGG

-1457 TGGHTEVN
+1457 TGGDTEVN
-1465 QTINIYQPVE
+1465 QTVNIYQPVK

-1490 MART
+1490 LAWT

>member
-1 MVLFFCIKK
+1 
-10 AGEKDKMADGK
+10 MADGK
-21 IVIETELDTD
+21 IVIETGLDTK
-31 GIKKDLK
+31 GIETGLKKV
-38 ETEKSA
+38 SSIA
-44 EISGKRI
+44 
-51 KQTFEQMAKASG
+51 
-63 KSVGELKNEV
+63 
-73 KKLAEEYQS
+73 
-82 QGTSLPNAYKKAYE
+82 
-96 IMGVYSERA
+96 
-105 ATKMKKAAES
+105 
-115 VEETHDR
+115 
-122 EAEQTS
+122 
-128 QHWEKKFSEVEKDSN
+128 
-143 AAKDQLKQ
+143 
-151 DAIEE
+151 
-156 ARSHDAASE
+156 
-165 KSKEAWKNAFSTI
+165 
-178 GDLSKKALKATAAV
+178 
-192 VAGTSAAM
+192 
-200 VAAGTYSVK
+200 K
-209 TGIEFESA
+209 TGIATAVTAISGMSTA
-217 FAGVKKTVDATDTQL
+217 LAGVAGYSIKVGSSFEA
-232 NELRQSL
+232 S
-239 INMSKEMP
+239 MSKVQAVSGASNEQLQRLSDKAKEMGATTKF
-247 QSAAELSEIA
+247 SA
-257 EAAGQLG
+257 
-264 IKTENLKEFTKVMA
+264 
-278 QLGDAT
+278 
-284 NMTSTEAADS
+284 TEAADAMNYMAMAGWKTEDMLNGIDGIMN
-294 LARFANITEMSQKNF
+294 LAAASGE
-309 DRLGSVIVAL
+309 D
-319 GNNLATTE
+319 LATT
-327 SEVVSMGMRLAGAGS
+327 SDIVTDALTAFGLT
-342 QIGMSEAQ
+342 AQ
-350 IMSLAAALSSVGI
+350 DSTHFADVLAAASSNANTNVSMMGETFKYVAPVAGSLGYSAEDCAVAIGLMANSGIKASQSGTALRSMFSRLAKPSKEVKEAMEKLNISLTDSHGNMKSLDTLMGDLRNSFSGLSESEKAEMASSLAGQ
-363 EAEAGGSAFS
+363 EAMSGLLAIVNASDADFNKLKDAIYGADGASAKMAETMQDNLKGKITITKS
-373 TIMAKMQLAVE
+373 TIEGL
-384 SGGDSLDAFADVAGM
+384 G
-399 SADKF
+399 
-404 KKAFQ
+404 
-409 KDATSAIMAFIKG
+409 IKIY
-422 LSTCDEKGV
+422 E
-431 SAIKTLDDMG
+431 
-441 ISEIRQRDALLRAS
+441 EIEDP
-455 GAYSTFADAM
+455 M
-465 KIGTTAWEE
+465 KEAAEGTT
-474 NTALAN
+474 
-480 EASQRYETLE
+480 
-490 SKIDMAKNSV
+490 
-500 DALAIA
+500 
-506 FKDSVDQ
+506 DSVEQ
-513 ELRDAV
+513 ISSAL
-519 EHGTEYINELADAF
+519 
-533 ENGGLEAAVD
+533 ENGGIDAAVE
-543 KAGDIIADLSL
+543 KTGNIIGGLSVKIAQE
-554 SLAKSAPDMVD
+554 SPKMVD
-565 AATDL
+565 ASVL
-570 IEAFVKGL
+570 LLKSFVQGIKK
-578 LQNKQQLKHASKEI
+578 NKNQLKYASREI
-592 VDSVCDGLIKL
+592 IDSLCDGLIKL

-615 LDSLKKTFNSG
+615 LDSLKKTFSSG
-626 LGSLS
+626 LGSLF

-782 KEGLNDAFDSTGK
+782 KDGLNDAFDSTGK

-808 KQLNE
+808 NQLNE

-885 NDALDKYT
+885 NDALNEYAQA
-893 ELQKEW
+893 QKGW
-899 DNGNYDLK
+899 SNGINDL
-907 SLRKASENLDETTE
+907 SGLEKAQKNLDKTRE
-921 KLREASKASVEA
+921 KLGEASQASVEA
-933 GVEVNGLDQVMGKLA
+933 SVEVNGLDQVMGKLA

-978 SQSEIQNALNS
+978 SQKEIQSALSS
-989 TDYNK
+989 TDYTK
-994 MAQGFKLAVL
+994 MIEGFQLAVM
-1004 QIDESGG
+1004 QIDQSGG
-1011 KIPVSLRTSILQ
+1011 KIPVSLRSSILQ
-1023 ALNEVQQMGP
+1023 ALNEVQKMGP
-1033 EAKERMISSMRQM
+1033 EGKEYMENSMQQM
-1046 MTGMQEEIPAFKGAS
+1046 MVAMEDKIPEFKGAAS
-1061 TSTSEE
+1061 MTGEG
-1067 ILTTFQQY
+1067 ILDTFQRY

-1101 VSISAGQK
+1101 VSIPAGQK
-1109 AHEATEAVSTGIT
+1109 AQEATEAVSTGIT

-1149 TSATAAAGKK
+1149 TSAPTAAGKK

-1329 AGIDRSH
+1329 AGINGSH

-1426 SMMRGAMSSTI
+1426 SMMRGAMSFTI

>member
-1 MVLFFCIKK
+1 
-10 AGEKDKMADGK
+10 MADGK
-21 IVIETELDTD
+21 IVIETGLDTK
-31 GIKKDLK
+31 GIETGLKKV
-38 ETEKSA
+38 SSIA
-44 EISGKRI
+44 
-51 KQTFEQMAKASG
+51 
-63 KSVGELKNEV
+63 
-73 KKLAEEYQS
+73 
-82 QGTSLPNAYKKAYE
+82 
-96 IMGVYSERA
+96 
-105 ATKMKKAAES
+105 
-115 VEETHDR
+115 
-122 EAEQTS
+122 
-128 QHWEKKFSEVEKDSN
+128 
-143 AAKDQLKQ
+143 
-151 DAIEE
+151 
-156 ARSHDAASE
+156 
-165 KSKEAWKNAFSTI
+165 
-178 GDLSKKALKATAAV
+178 
-192 VAGTSAAM
+192 
-200 VAAGTYSVK
+200 K
-209 TGIEFESA
+209 TGIATAVTAISGMSTALAGAAGYSIKVGSSFE
-217 FAGVKKTVDATDTQL
+217 AG
-232 NELRQSL
+232 
-239 INMSKEMP
+239 MSKVQAVSGASNEQLQRLSDKAKEMGATTKF
-247 QSAAELSEIA
+247 SA
-257 EAAGQLG
+257 
-264 IKTENLKEFTKVMA
+264 
-278 QLGDAT
+278 
-284 NMTSTEAADS
+284 TEAADAMNYMAMAGWKTEDMLNGIDGIMN
-294 LARFANITEMSQKNF
+294 LAAASGE
-309 DRLGSVIVAL
+309 D
-319 GNNLATTE
+319 LATT
-327 SEVVSMGMRLAGAGS
+327 SDIVTDALTAFGLS
-342 QIGMSEAQ
+342 AQ
-350 IMSLAAALSSVGI
+350 DSTHFADVLAAASSNANTNVSMMGETFKYVAPVAGSLGYSAEDCAVAIGLMANSGIKASQSGTALRSMFSRLAKPSKEVKEAMEKLNISLTDSHGNMKSLDTLMGDLRNSFSGLSESEKAEMASSLAGQ
-363 EAEAGGSAFS
+363 EAMSGLLAIVNASDADFNKLKDAIYGADGASAKMAETMQDNLKGKITITKS
-373 TIMAKMQLAVE
+373 TIEGL
-384 SGGDSLDAFADVAGM
+384 G
-399 SADKF
+399 
-404 KKAFQ
+404 
-409 KDATSAIMAFIKG
+409 IKIY
-422 LSTCDEKGV
+422 E
-431 SAIKTLDDMG
+431 
-441 ISEIRQRDALLRAS
+441 EIEDP
-455 GAYSTFADAM
+455 M
-465 KIGTTAWEE
+465 KEAAEGTT
-474 NTALAN
+474 
-480 EASQRYETLE
+480 
-490 SKIDMAKNSV
+490 
-500 DALAIA
+500 
-506 FKDSVDQ
+506 DSVEQ
-513 ELRDAV
+513 ISSAL
-519 EHGTEYINELADAF
+519 
-533 ENGGLEAAVD
+533 ENGGIDAAVE
-543 KAGDIIADLSL
+543 KTGNIIGSL
-554 SLAKSAPDMVD
+554 SVKIAQESPKMVD
-565 AATDL
+565 ASVL
-570 IEAFVKGL
+570 LLKSFVQGIQK
-578 LQNKQQLKHASKEI
+578 NKNQLKYASREI
-592 VDSVCDGLIKL
+592 IDSLCDGLIKL

-615 LDSLKKTFNSG
+615 LDSLKKTFSSG

-665 FKTFQMVQGP
+665 FKTFQIVQGP

-774 SVAPVEKW
+774 SVAPIEKW
-782 KEGLNDAFDSTGK
+782 RDGLNDAFDSTGK

-808 KQLNE
+808 NQLNE
-813 AMGTSYSLTADGFIQ
+813 AMGTSYSLTTDGFIQ
-828 NNEGVKQSL
+828 DNEGVKQSL
-837 EEVNQSIDEYI
+837 EEVNQSIDAYI

-885 NDALDKYT
+885 NDALNEYAQAQEDWKNGINDLSGL
-893 ELQKEW
+893 EKAQK
-899 DNGNYDLK
+899 
-907 SLRKASENLDETTE
+907 NLDKTRE
-921 KLREASKASVEA
+921 KLGEASKASVEA
-933 GVEVNGLDQVMGKLA
+933 SVEVNGLDQVMGKLA

-963 QIPTYASEAADGVAT
+963 QIPAYASEAADGVAT
-978 SQSEIQNALNS
+978 SQKEIQSALSS
-989 TDYNK
+989 TDYTK
-994 MAQGFKLAVL
+994 MTEGFQLAVM
-1004 QIDESGG
+1004 QIDQSGG
-1011 KIPVSLRTSILQ
+1011 KIPVSLRSSILQ
-1023 ALNEVQQMGP
+1023 ALNEVQKMGP
-1033 EAKERMISSMRQM
+1033 EGKEYMENSMQQM
-1046 MTGMQEEIPAFKGAS
+1046 MVAMEDKIPEFKGAAS
-1061 TSTSEE
+1061 MTGDE
-1067 ILTTFQQY
+1067 ILKTFQQY

-1101 VSISAGQK
+1101 VSIPAGQK
-1109 AHEATEAVSTGIT
+1109 AQEATEAVSTGIT
-1122 QGSPTIQESARNALE
+1122 QGSPAIQESAKNALE

-1149 TSATAAAGKK
+1149 TSTTAAAGKK

-1203 SDTAGKLASGLI
+1203 SDTAGKLASGLT
-1215 SGQGNTTRAALNLAK
+1215 SGQGNTTKAALNLAK

-1281 LSACNLAAS
+1281 LSACNLAAP

-1312 AKSSGNGL
+1312 ARSSGNGL

-1329 AGIDRSH
+1329 AGINGSH

-1349 IRSGQ
+1349 IRAGQ

-1391 FDYGIGGG
+1391 FDYGISGG

-1426 SMMRGAMSSTI
+1426 NMMRGAMSSTI

-1457 TGGHTEVN
+1457 TGGDTEVN

-1490 MART
+1490 LARK

>member
-1 MVLFFCIKK
+1 
-10 AGEKDKMADGK
+10 MADGK
-21 IVIETELDTD
+21 IVIETGLDTK
-31 GIKKDLK
+31 GIETGLKKV
-38 ETEKSA
+38 SSIA
-44 EISGKRI
+44 
-51 KQTFEQMAKASG
+51 
-63 KSVGELKNEV
+63 
-73 KKLAEEYQS
+73 
-82 QGTSLPNAYKKAYE
+82 
-96 IMGVYSERA
+96 
-105 ATKMKKAAES
+105 
-115 VEETHDR
+115 
-122 EAEQTS
+122 
-128 QHWEKKFSEVEKDSN
+128 
-143 AAKDQLKQ
+143 
-151 DAIEE
+151 
-156 ARSHDAASE
+156 
-165 KSKEAWKNAFSTI
+165 
-178 GDLSKKALKATAAV
+178 
-192 VAGTSAAM
+192 
-200 VAAGTYSVK
+200 K
-209 TGIEFESA
+209 TGIATAVTAISGMSTA
-217 FAGVKKTVDATDTQL
+217 LAGVAGYSIKVGSSFEAG
-232 NELRQSL
+232 
-239 INMSKEMP
+239 MSKVQAVSGASNEQLQRLSDKAKEMGATTKF
-247 QSAAELSEIA
+247 SA
-257 EAAGQLG
+257 
-264 IKTENLKEFTKVMA
+264 
-278 QLGDAT
+278 
-284 NMTSTEAADS
+284 TEAADAMNYMAMAGWKTEDMLNGIDGIMN
-294 LARFANITEMSQKNF
+294 LAAASGE
-309 DRLGSVIVAL
+309 D
-319 GNNLATTE
+319 LATT
-327 SEVVSMGMRLAGAGS
+327 SDIVTDALTAFGLS
-342 QIGMSEAQ
+342 AQ
-350 IMSLAAALSSVGI
+350 DSTHFADVLAAASSNANTNVSMMGETFKYVAPVAGSLGYSAEDCAVAIGLMANSGIKASQSGTALRSMFSRLAKPSKEVKEAMEKLNISLTDSHGNMKSLDTLMGDLRNSFSGLSESEKAEMASSLAGQ
-363 EAEAGGSAFS
+363 EAMSGLLAIVNASDADFNKLKDAIYGADGASAKMAETMQDNLKGKITITKS
-373 TIMAKMQLAVE
+373 TIEGL
-384 SGGDSLDAFADVAGM
+384 G
-399 SADKF
+399 
-404 KKAFQ
+404 
-409 KDATSAIMAFIKG
+409 IKIY
-422 LSTCDEKGV
+422 E
-431 SAIKTLDDMG
+431 
-441 ISEIRQRDALLRAS
+441 EIEDP
-455 GAYSTFADAM
+455 M
-465 KIGTTAWEE
+465 KEAAEGTT
-474 NTALAN
+474 
-480 EASQRYETLE
+480 
-490 SKIDMAKNSV
+490 
-500 DALAIA
+500 
-506 FKDSVDQ
+506 DSVEQ
-513 ELRDAV
+513 ISSAL
-519 EHGTEYINELADAF
+519 
-533 ENGGLEAAVD
+533 ENGGIDAAVE
-543 KAGDIIADLSL
+543 KTGNIIGGLSVKIAQE
-554 SLAKSAPDMVD
+554 SPKMVD
-565 AATDL
+565 ASVL
-570 IEAFVKGL
+570 LLKSFVQGIQK
-578 LQNKQQLKHASKEI
+578 NKNQLKYASREI
-592 VDSVCDGLIKL
+592 IDSLCDGLIKL

-615 LDSLKKTFNSG
+615 LDSLKKTFSSG

-665 FKTFQMVQGP
+665 FKTFQIVQGP

-774 SVAPVEKW
+774 SVAPIEKW
-782 KEGLNDAFDSTGK
+782 RDGLNDAFDSTGK

-808 KQLNE
+808 NQLNE
-813 AMGTSYSLTADGFIQ
+813 AMGTSYSLTTDGFIQ
-828 NNEGVKQSL
+828 DNEGVKQSL
-837 EEVNQSIDEYI
+837 EEVNQSIDAYI

-885 NDALDKYT
+885 NDALNEYAQAQEDWKNGINDLSGL
-893 ELQKEW
+893 EKAQK
-899 DNGNYDLK
+899 
-907 SLRKASENLDETTE
+907 NLDKTRE
-921 KLREASKASVEA
+921 KLGEASKASVEA
-933 GVEVNGLDQVMGKLA
+933 SVEVNGLDQVMGKLA

-963 QIPTYASEAADGVAT
+963 QIPAYASEAVDGVAT
-978 SQSEIQNALNS
+978 SQKEIQSALSS
-989 TDYNK
+989 TDYTK
-994 MAQGFKLAVL
+994 MTEGFQLAVM
-1004 QIDESGG
+1004 QIDQSGG
-1011 KIPVSLRTSILQ
+1011 KIPVSLRSSILQ
-1023 ALNEVQQMGP
+1023 ALNEVQKMGP
-1033 EAKERMISSMRQM
+1033 EGKEYMENSMQQM
-1046 MTGMQEEIPAFKGAS
+1046 MVAMEDKIPEFKGAAS
-1061 TSTSEE
+1061 MTGDE
-1067 ILTTFQQY
+1067 ILKTFQQY

-1101 VSISAGQK
+1101 VSIPAGQK
-1109 AHEATEAVSTGIT
+1109 AQEATEAVSTGIT
-1122 QGSPTIQESARNALE
+1122 QGSPAIQESAKNALE

-1149 TSATAAAGKK
+1149 TSTTAAAGKK

-1203 SDTAGKLASGLI
+1203 SDTAGKLASGLT
-1215 SGQGNTTRAALNLAK
+1215 SGQGNTTKAALNLAK

-1281 LSACNLAAS
+1281 LSACNLAAP

-1312 AKSSGNGL
+1312 ARSSGNGL

-1329 AGIDRSH
+1329 AGINGSH

-1349 IRSGQ
+1349 IRAGQ

-1391 FDYGIGGG
+1391 FDYGISGG

-1426 SMMRGAMSSTI
+1426 NMMRGAMSSTI

-1457 TGGHTEVN
+1457 TGGDTEVN

-1490 MART
+1490 LARK

>member
-1 MVLFFCIKK
+1 
-10 AGEKDKMADGK
+10 MADGK
-21 IVIETELDTD
+21 IVIETGLDTK
-31 GIKKDLK
+31 GIETGLKKV
-38 ETEKSA
+38 SSIA
-44 EISGKRI
+44 
-51 KQTFEQMAKASG
+51 
-63 KSVGELKNEV
+63 
-73 KKLAEEYQS
+73 
-82 QGTSLPNAYKKAYE
+82 
-96 IMGVYSERA
+96 
-105 ATKMKKAAES
+105 
-115 VEETHDR
+115 
-122 EAEQTS
+122 
-128 QHWEKKFSEVEKDSN
+128 
-143 AAKDQLKQ
+143 
-151 DAIEE
+151 
-156 ARSHDAASE
+156 
-165 KSKEAWKNAFSTI
+165 
-178 GDLSKKALKATAAV
+178 
-192 VAGTSAAM
+192 
-200 VAAGTYSVK
+200 K
-209 TGIEFESA
+209 TGIATAVTAISGMSTA
-217 FAGVKKTVDATDTQL
+217 LAGVAGYSIKVGSSFEA
-232 NELRQSL
+232 S
-239 INMSKEMP
+239 MSKVQAVSGASNEQLQRLSDKAKEMGATTKF
-247 QSAAELSEIA
+247 SA
-257 EAAGQLG
+257 
-264 IKTENLKEFTKVMA
+264 
-278 QLGDAT
+278 
-284 NMTSTEAADS
+284 TEAADAMNYMAMAGWKTEDMLNGIDGIMN
-294 LARFANITEMSQKNF
+294 LAAASGE
-309 DRLGSVIVAL
+309 D
-319 GNNLATTE
+319 LATT
-327 SEVVSMGMRLAGAGS
+327 SDIVTDALTAFGLT
-342 QIGMSEAQ
+342 AQ
-350 IMSLAAALSSVGI
+350 DSTHFADVLAAASSNANTNVSMMGETFKYVAPVAGSLGYSAEDCAVAIGLMANSGIKASQSGTALRSMFSRLAKPSKEVKEAMEKLNISLTDSHGNMKSLDTLMGDLRNSFSGLSESEKAEMASSLAGQ
-363 EAEAGGSAFS
+363 EAMSGLLAIVNASDADFNKLKDAIYGADGASAKMAETMQDNLQGKITITKS
-373 TIMAKMQLAVE
+373 TIEGL
-384 SGGDSLDAFADVAGM
+384 G
-399 SADKF
+399 
-404 KKAFQ
+404 
-409 KDATSAIMAFIKG
+409 IKIY
-422 LSTCDEKGV
+422 E
-431 SAIKTLDDMG
+431 
-441 ISEIRQRDALLRAS
+441 EIEDP
-455 GAYSTFADAM
+455 M
-465 KIGTTAWEE
+465 KEAAEGTT
-474 NTALAN
+474 
-480 EASQRYETLE
+480 
-490 SKIDMAKNSV
+490 
-500 DALAIA
+500 
-506 FKDSVDQ
+506 DSVEQ
-513 ELRDAV
+513 ISSAL
-519 EHGTEYINELADAF
+519 
-533 ENGGLEAAVD
+533 ENGGIDAAVE
-543 KAGDIIADLSL
+543 KTGNIIGGLSVKIAQE
-554 SLAKSAPDMVD
+554 SPKMVD
-565 AATDL
+565 ASVL
-570 IEAFVKGL
+570 LLKSFVQGIKK
-578 LQNKQQLKHASKEI
+578 NKNQLKYASREI
-592 VDSVCDGLIKL
+592 IDSFCDGLIKL

-615 LDSLKKTFNSG
+615 LDSLKKTFSSG
-626 LGSLS
+626 LGSLF

-808 KQLNE
+808 NQLNE
-813 AMGTSYSLTADGFIQ
+813 AMGTSYSLTTEGFIQ
-828 NNEGVKQSL
+828 DNEGVKQSL
-837 EEVNQSIDEYI
+837 EEVNQSIDAYI

-885 NDALDKYT
+885 NDALNEYAQV
-893 ELQKEW
+893 QKDW
-899 DNGNYDLK
+899 SNGINDL
-907 SLRKASENLDETTE
+907 SGLEKAQKNLDKTRE
-921 KLREASKASVEA
+921 KLGEASQASVEA
-933 GVEVNGLDQVMGKLA
+933 SVEVNSLDQVMGKLA
-948 EGTPESV
+948 EGTSESV

-978 SQSEIQNALNS
+978 SQKEIQSALSS
-989 TDYNK
+989 TDYTK
-994 MAQGFKLAVL
+994 MIEGFQLTVM
-1004 QIDESGG
+1004 QIDQSGG
-1011 KIPVSLRTSILQ
+1011 KIPVSLRSSILQ
-1023 ALNEVQQMGP
+1023 ALNEVQKMGP
-1033 EAKERMISSMRQM
+1033 EGKEYMENSMQQM
-1046 MTGMQEEIPAFKGAS
+1046 MVAMEDKIPEFEEAAS
-1061 TSTSEE
+1061 TTGEG
-1067 ILTTFQQY
+1067 ILDTFQQY

-1329 AGIDRSH
+1329 AGINGSH

-1349 IRSGQ
+1349 IRAGQ

-1391 FDYGIGGG
+1391 FDYGISGG

>member
-1 MVLFFCIKK
+1 
-10 AGEKDKMADGK
+10 MADGK
-21 IVIETELDTD
+21 IVIETGLDTK
-31 GIKKDLK
+31 GIETGLKKV
-38 ETEKSA
+38 SSIA
-44 EISGKRI
+44 
-51 KQTFEQMAKASG
+51 
-63 KSVGELKNEV
+63 
-73 KKLAEEYQS
+73 
-82 QGTSLPNAYKKAYE
+82 
-96 IMGVYSERA
+96 
-105 ATKMKKAAES
+105 
-115 VEETHDR
+115 
-122 EAEQTS
+122 
-128 QHWEKKFSEVEKDSN
+128 
-143 AAKDQLKQ
+143 
-151 DAIEE
+151 
-156 ARSHDAASE
+156 
-165 KSKEAWKNAFSTI
+165 
-178 GDLSKKALKATAAV
+178 
-192 VAGTSAAM
+192 
-200 VAAGTYSVK
+200 K
-209 TGIEFESA
+209 TGIATAVTAISGMSTA
-217 FAGVKKTVDATDTQL
+217 LAGVAGYSIKVGSSFEAG
-232 NELRQSL
+232 
-239 INMSKEMP
+239 MSKVQAVSGASNEQLQRLSDKAKEMGATTKF
-247 QSAAELSEIA
+247 SA
-257 EAAGQLG
+257 
-264 IKTENLKEFTKVMA
+264 
-278 QLGDAT
+278 
-284 NMTSTEAADS
+284 TEAADAMNYMAMAGWKTEDMLNGIDGIMN
-294 LARFANITEMSQKNF
+294 LAAASGE
-309 DRLGSVIVAL
+309 D
-319 GNNLATTE
+319 LATT
-327 SEVVSMGMRLAGAGS
+327 SDIVTDALTAFGLT
-342 QIGMSEAQ
+342 AQ
-350 IMSLAAALSSVGI
+350 DSTHFADVLAAASSNANTNVSMMG
-363 EAEAGGSAFS
+363 ETFKYVAP
-373 TIMAKMQLAVE
+373 
-384 SGGDSLDAFADVAGM
+384 VAGSLGY
-399 SADKF
+399 SAEDCAVAIGLMANSGI
-404 KKAFQ
+404 KASQSGTALRSMFSRLA
-409 KDATSAIMAFIKG
+409 KPSKEVKEAM
-422 LSTCDEKGV
+422 EKLNISLTDSHGNM
-431 SAIKTLDDMG
+431 KTLDTLMG
-441 ISEIRQRDALLRAS
+441 DLRNSFSGLSESEKAEMASSLAGQEAMSGLLAIVNASDADFNKLKDAIYGADGAS
-455 GAYSTFADAM
+455 AKMAETMQDNLKGKITITKSTIEGLGIKIYEEIEDPM
-465 KIGTTAWEE
+465 KEAAEGTT
-474 NTALAN
+474 
-480 EASQRYETLE
+480 
-490 SKIDMAKNSV
+490 
-500 DALAIA
+500 
-506 FKDSVDQ
+506 DSVEQ
-513 ELRDAV
+513 ISSAL
-519 EHGTEYINELADAF
+519 
-533 ENGGLEAAVD
+533 ENGGIDAAVE
-543 KAGDIIADLSL
+543 KTGNIIGGLSVKIAQE
-554 SLAKSAPDMVD
+554 SPKMVD
-565 AATDL
+565 ASVL
-570 IEAFVKGL
+570 LLKSFVQGIKK
-578 LQNKQQLKHASKEI
+578 NKNQLKYASREI
-592 VDSVCDGLIKL
+592 IDSLCDGLIKL

-615 LDSLKKTFNSG
+615 LDSLKKTFSSG

-795 VKEGCEDTANYIL
+795 VKEGCEDTANYIMS
-808 KQLNE
+808 QLNE
-813 AMGTSYSLTADGFIQ
+813 AMGTSYSLTTEGFIQ
-828 NNEGVKQSL
+828 DNEGVKQSL
-837 EEVNQSIDEYI
+837 EEVNQSIDAYI

-885 NDALDKYT
+885 NDALNEYAQV
-893 ELQKEW
+893 QKDW
-899 DNGNYDLK
+899 SNGINDL
-907 SLRKASENLDETTE
+907 SGLEKAQKNLDKTRE
-921 KLREASKASVEA
+921 KLGEASKASVEA
-933 GVEVNGLDQVMGKLA
+933 SVEVNGLDQVMGKLA

-963 QIPTYASEAADGVAT
+963 QIPAYASEAADGVAT
-978 SQSEIQNALNS
+978 SQKEIQSALGS
-989 TDYNK
+989 TDYTK
-994 MAQGFKLAVL
+994 MTEGFQLAVM
-1004 QIDESGG
+1004 QIDQSGG
-1011 KIPVSLRTSILQ
+1011 KIPVSLRSSILQ
-1023 ALNEVQQMGP
+1023 ALNEVQKMGP
-1033 EAKERMISSMRQM
+1033 EGKEYMENSMQQM
-1046 MTGMQEEIPAFKGAS
+1046 MVAMEDKIPEFEEAAS
-1061 TSTSEE
+1061 TTGEG
-1067 ILTTFQQY
+1067 ILDTFQRY

-1101 VSISAGQK
+1101 VSIPAGQK
-1109 AHEATEAVSTGIT
+1109 AQEATEAVSAGIT
-1122 QGSPTIQESARNALE
+1122 QGSPVIQESTRNALE

-1203 SDTAGKLASGLI
+1203 SDTAGKLASGLT
-1215 SGQGNTTRAALNLAK
+1215 SGQGNTTKAALNLAK

-1273 LGTSTAKA
+1273 LGSSTAKA

-1312 AKSSGNGL
+1312 ARSSGNGL

-1329 AGIDRSH
+1329 AGINGSH

-1349 IRSGQ
+1349 IRSGR

-1391 FDYGIGGG
+1391 FDYGISGG

-1457 TGGHTEVN
+1457 TGGDTEVN
-1465 QTINIYQPVE
+1465 QTVNIYQPVK

-1490 MART
+1490 LAWT

>member
-1 MVLFFCIKK
+1 
-10 AGEKDKMADGK
+10 MADGK
-21 IVIETELDTD
+21 IVIETGLDTK
-31 GIKKDLK
+31 GIETGLKKV
-38 ETEKSA
+38 SSIA
-44 EISGKRI
+44 
-51 KQTFEQMAKASG
+51 
-63 KSVGELKNEV
+63 
-73 KKLAEEYQS
+73 
-82 QGTSLPNAYKKAYE
+82 
-96 IMGVYSERA
+96 
-105 ATKMKKAAES
+105 
-115 VEETHDR
+115 
-122 EAEQTS
+122 
-128 QHWEKKFSEVEKDSN
+128 
-143 AAKDQLKQ
+143 
-151 DAIEE
+151 
-156 ARSHDAASE
+156 
-165 KSKEAWKNAFSTI
+165 
-178 GDLSKKALKATAAV
+178 
-192 VAGTSAAM
+192 
-200 VAAGTYSVK
+200 K
-209 TGIEFESA
+209 TGIATAVTAISGMSTALAGAAGYSIKVGSSFE
-217 FAGVKKTVDATDTQL
+217 AG
-232 NELRQSL
+232 
-239 INMSKEMP
+239 MSKVQAVSGASNEQLQRLSDKAKEMGATTKF
-247 QSAAELSEIA
+247 SA
-257 EAAGQLG
+257 
-264 IKTENLKEFTKVMA
+264 
-278 QLGDAT
+278 
-284 NMTSTEAADS
+284 TEAADAMNYMAMAGWKTEDMLNGIDGIMN
-294 LARFANITEMSQKNF
+294 LAAASGE
-309 DRLGSVIVAL
+309 D
-319 GNNLATTE
+319 LATT
-327 SEVVSMGMRLAGAGS
+327 SDIVTDALTAFGLS
-342 QIGMSEAQ
+342 AQ
-350 IMSLAAALSSVGI
+350 DSTHFADVLAAASSNANTNVSMMGETFKYVAPVAGSLGYSAEDCAVAIGLMANSGIKASQSGTALRSMFSRLAKPSKEVKEAMEKLNISLTDSHGNMKSLDTLMGDLRNSFSGLSESEKAEMASSLAGQ
-363 EAEAGGSAFS
+363 EAMSGLLAIVNASDADFNKLKDAIYGADGASAKMAETMQDNLKGKITITKS
-373 TIMAKMQLAVE
+373 TIEGL
-384 SGGDSLDAFADVAGM
+384 G
-399 SADKF
+399 
-404 KKAFQ
+404 
-409 KDATSAIMAFIKG
+409 IKIY
-422 LSTCDEKGV
+422 E
-431 SAIKTLDDMG
+431 
-441 ISEIRQRDALLRAS
+441 EIEDP
-455 GAYSTFADAM
+455 M
-465 KIGTTAWEE
+465 KEAAEGTT
-474 NTALAN
+474 
-480 EASQRYETLE
+480 
-490 SKIDMAKNSV
+490 
-500 DALAIA
+500 
-506 FKDSVDQ
+506 DSVEQ
-513 ELRDAV
+513 ISSAL
-519 EHGTEYINELADAF
+519 
-533 ENGGLEAAVD
+533 ENGGIDAAVE
-543 KAGDIIADLSL
+543 KTGNIIGGLSVKIAQE
-554 SLAKSAPDMVD
+554 SPKMVD
-565 AATDL
+565 ASVL
-570 IEAFVKGL
+570 LLKSFVQGIQK
-578 LQNKQQLKHASKEI
+578 NKNQLKYASREI
-592 VDSVCDGLIKL
+592 IDSLCDGLIKL

-615 LDSLKKTFNSG
+615 LDSLKKTFSSG

-665 FKTFQMVQGP
+665 FKTFQIVQGP

-774 SVAPVEKW
+774 SVAPIEKW
-782 KEGLNDAFDSTGK
+782 RDGLNDAFDSTGK

-808 KQLNE
+808 NQLNE
-813 AMGTSYSLTADGFIQ
+813 AMGTSYSLTTDGFIQ
-828 NNEGVKQSL
+828 DNEGVKQSL
-837 EEVNQSIDEYI
+837 EEVNQSIDAYI

-885 NDALDKYT
+885 NDALNEYAQAQEDWKNGINDLSGL
-893 ELQKEW
+893 EKAQK
-899 DNGNYDLK
+899 
-907 SLRKASENLDETTE
+907 NLDKTRE
-921 KLREASKASVEA
+921 KLGEASKASVEA
-933 GVEVNGLDQVMGKLA
+933 SVEVNGLDQVMGKLA

-963 QIPTYASEAADGVAT
+963 QIPAYASEAADGVAT
-978 SQSEIQNALNS
+978 SQKEIQSALSS
-989 TDYNK
+989 TDYTK
-994 MAQGFKLAVL
+994 MTEGFQLAVM
-1004 QIDESGG
+1004 QIDQSGG
-1011 KIPVSLRTSILQ
+1011 KIPVSLRSSILQ
-1023 ALNEVQQMGP
+1023 ALNEVQKMGP
-1033 EAKERMISSMRQM
+1033 EGKEYMENSMQQM
-1046 MTGMQEEIPAFKGAS
+1046 MVAMEDKIPEFKGAAS
-1061 TSTSEE
+1061 MTGDE
-1067 ILTTFQQY
+1067 ILKTFQQY

-1101 VSISAGQK
+1101 VSIPAGQK
-1109 AHEATEAVSTGIT
+1109 AQEATEAVSTGIT
-1122 QGSPTIQESARNALE
+1122 QGSPAIQESAKNALE

-1149 TSATAAAGKK
+1149 TSTTEAAGKK

-1203 SDTAGKLASGLI
+1203 SDTAGKLASGLT
-1215 SGQGNTTRAALNLAK
+1215 SGQGNTTKAALNLAK

-1281 LSACNLAAS
+1281 LSACNLAAP

-1312 AKSSGNGL
+1312 ARSSGNGL

-1329 AGIDRSH
+1329 AGINGSH

-1349 IRSGQ
+1349 IRAGQ

-1391 FDYGIGGG
+1391 FDYGISGG

-1426 SMMRGAMSSTI
+1426 NMMRGAMSSTI

-1457 TGGHTEVN
+1457 TGGDTEVN

-1490 MART
+1490 LARK

>member
-1 MVLFFCIKK
+1 
-10 AGEKDKMADGK
+10 MADGK
-21 IVIETELDTD
+21 IVIETGLDTK
-31 GIKKDLK
+31 GIETGLKKV
-38 ETEKSA
+38 SSIA
-44 EISGKRI
+44 
-51 KQTFEQMAKASG
+51 
-63 KSVGELKNEV
+63 
-73 KKLAEEYQS
+73 
-82 QGTSLPNAYKKAYE
+82 
-96 IMGVYSERA
+96 
-105 ATKMKKAAES
+105 
-115 VEETHDR
+115 
-122 EAEQTS
+122 
-128 QHWEKKFSEVEKDSN
+128 
-143 AAKDQLKQ
+143 
-151 DAIEE
+151 
-156 ARSHDAASE
+156 
-165 KSKEAWKNAFSTI
+165 
-178 GDLSKKALKATAAV
+178 
-192 VAGTSAAM
+192 
-200 VAAGTYSVK
+200 K
-209 TGIEFESA
+209 TGIATAVTAISGMSTA
-217 FAGVKKTVDATDTQL
+217 LAGVAGYSIKVGSSFEAG
-232 NELRQSL
+232 
-239 INMSKEMP
+239 MSKVQAVSGASNEQLQRLSDKAKEMGATTKF
-247 QSAAELSEIA
+247 SA
-257 EAAGQLG
+257 
-264 IKTENLKEFTKVMA
+264 
-278 QLGDAT
+278 
-284 NMTSTEAADS
+284 TEAADAMNYMAMAGWKTEDMLNGIDGIMN
-294 LARFANITEMSQKNF
+294 LAAASGE
-309 DRLGSVIVAL
+309 D
-319 GNNLATTE
+319 LATT
-327 SEVVSMGMRLAGAGS
+327 SDIVTDALTAFGLS
-342 QIGMSEAQ
+342 AQ
-350 IMSLAAALSSVGI
+350 DSTHFADVLAAASSNANTNVSMMGETFKYVAPVAGSLGYSAEDCAVAIGLMANSGIKASQSGTALRSMFSRLAKPSKEVKEAMEKLHISLTDSHGNMKSLDTLMGDLRNSFSGLSESEKAEMASSLAGQ
-363 EAEAGGSAFS
+363 EAMSGLLAIVNASDADFNKLKDAIYGADGASAKMAETMQDNLKGKITITKS
-373 TIMAKMQLAVE
+373 TIEGL
-384 SGGDSLDAFADVAGM
+384 G
-399 SADKF
+399 
-404 KKAFQ
+404 
-409 KDATSAIMAFIKG
+409 IKIY
-422 LSTCDEKGV
+422 E
-431 SAIKTLDDMG
+431 
-441 ISEIRQRDALLRAS
+441 EIEDP
-455 GAYSTFADAM
+455 M
-465 KIGTTAWEE
+465 KEAAEGTT
-474 NTALAN
+474 
-480 EASQRYETLE
+480 
-490 SKIDMAKNSV
+490 
-500 DALAIA
+500 
-506 FKDSVDQ
+506 DSVEQ
-513 ELRDAV
+513 ISSAL
-519 EHGTEYINELADAF
+519 
-533 ENGGLEAAVD
+533 ENGGIDAAVE
-543 KAGDIIADLSL
+543 KTGNIIGGLSVKIAQE
-554 SLAKSAPDMVD
+554 SPKMVD
-565 AATDL
+565 ASVL
-570 IEAFVKGL
+570 LLKSFVQGIQK
-578 LQNKQQLKHASKEI
+578 NKNQLKYASREI
-592 VDSVCDGLIKL
+592 IDSLCDGLIKL

-615 LDSLKKTFNSG
+615 LDSLKKTFSSG

-665 FKTFQMVQGP
+665 FKTFQIVQGP

-774 SVAPVEKW
+774 SVAPIEKW
-782 KEGLNDAFDSTGK
+782 RDGLNDAFDSTGK

-808 KQLNE
+808 NQLNE
-813 AMGTSYSLTADGFIQ
+813 AMGTSYSLTTDGFIQ
-828 NNEGVKQSL
+828 DNEGVKQSL
-837 EEVNQSIDEYI
+837 EEVNQSIDAYI

-885 NDALDKYT
+885 NDALNEYAQAQEDWKNGINDLSGL
-893 ELQKEW
+893 EKAQK
-899 DNGNYDLK
+899 
-907 SLRKASENLDETTE
+907 NLDKTRE
-921 KLREASKASVEA
+921 KLGEASKASVEA
-933 GVEVNGLDQVMGKLA
+933 SVEVNGLDQVMGKLA

-963 QIPTYASEAADGVAT
+963 QIPAYASEAADGVAT
-978 SQSEIQNALNS
+978 SQKEIQSALSS
-989 TDYNK
+989 TDYTK
-994 MAQGFKLAVL
+994 MTEGFQLAVM
-1004 QIDESGG
+1004 QIDQSGG
-1011 KIPVSLRTSILQ
+1011 KIPVSLRSSILQ
-1023 ALNEVQQMGP
+1023 ALNEVQKMGP
-1033 EAKERMISSMRQM
+1033 EGKEYMENSMQQM
-1046 MTGMQEEIPAFKGAS
+1046 MVAMEDKIPEFKGAAS
-1061 TSTSEE
+1061 MTGDE
-1067 ILTTFQQY
+1067 ILKTFQQY

-1101 VSISAGQK
+1101 VSIPAGQK
-1109 AHEATEAVSTGIT
+1109 AQEATEAVSTGIT
-1122 QGSPTIQESARNALE
+1122 QGSPAIQESAKNALE

-1149 TSATAAAGKK
+1149 TSTTAAAGKK

-1203 SDTAGKLASGLI
+1203 SDTAGKLASGLT
-1215 SGQGNTTRAALNLAK
+1215 SGQGNTTKAALNLAK

-1281 LSACNLAAS
+1281 LSACNLAAP

-1312 AKSSGNGL
+1312 ARSSGNGL

-1329 AGIDRSH
+1329 AGINGSH

-1349 IRSGQ
+1349 IRAGQ

-1391 FDYGIGGG
+1391 FDYGISGG

-1426 SMMRGAMSSTI
+1426 NMMRGAMSSTI

-1457 TGGHTEVN
+1457 TGGDTEVN

-1490 MART
+1490 LARK

>member
-1 MVLFFCIKK
+1 
-10 AGEKDKMADGK
+10 MADGK
-21 IVIETELDTD
+21 IVIETGLDTK
-31 GIKKDLK
+31 GIETGLKKV
-38 ETEKSA
+38 SSIA
-44 EISGKRI
+44 
-51 KQTFEQMAKASG
+51 
-63 KSVGELKNEV
+63 
-73 KKLAEEYQS
+73 
-82 QGTSLPNAYKKAYE
+82 
-96 IMGVYSERA
+96 
-105 ATKMKKAAES
+105 
-115 VEETHDR
+115 
-122 EAEQTS
+122 
-128 QHWEKKFSEVEKDSN
+128 
-143 AAKDQLKQ
+143 
-151 DAIEE
+151 
-156 ARSHDAASE
+156 
-165 KSKEAWKNAFSTI
+165 
-178 GDLSKKALKATAAV
+178 
-192 VAGTSAAM
+192 
-200 VAAGTYSVK
+200 K
-209 TGIEFESA
+209 TGIATTVTAISGMSTA
-217 FAGVKKTVDATDTQL
+217 LAGVAGYSIKVGSSFEAG
-232 NELRQSL
+232 
-239 INMSKEMP
+239 MSKVQAVSGASNEQLQRLSDKAKEMGATTKF
-247 QSAAELSEIA
+247 SA
-257 EAAGQLG
+257 
-264 IKTENLKEFTKVMA
+264 
-278 QLGDAT
+278 
-284 NMTSTEAADS
+284 TEAADAMNYMAMAGWKTEDMLNGIDGIMN
-294 LARFANITEMSQKNF
+294 LAAASGE
-309 DRLGSVIVAL
+309 D
-319 GNNLATTE
+319 LATT
-327 SEVVSMGMRLAGAGS
+327 SDIVTDALTAFGLT
-342 QIGMSEAQ
+342 AQ
-350 IMSLAAALSSVGI
+350 DSTHFADVLAAASSNANTNVSMMGETFKYVAPVAGSLGYSAEDCAVAIGLMANSGIKASQSGTALRSMFSRLAKPSKEVKEAMEKLNISLTDSHGNMKSLDTLMGDLRNSFSGLSESEKAEMASSLAGQ
-363 EAEAGGSAFS
+363 EAMSGLLAIVNASDADFNKLKDAIYGADGASAKMAETMQDNLKGKITITKS
-373 TIMAKMQLAVE
+373 TIEGL
-384 SGGDSLDAFADVAGM
+384 G
-399 SADKF
+399 
-404 KKAFQ
+404 
-409 KDATSAIMAFIKG
+409 IKIY
-422 LSTCDEKGV
+422 E
-431 SAIKTLDDMG
+431 
-441 ISEIRQRDALLRAS
+441 EIEDP
-455 GAYSTFADAM
+455 M
-465 KIGTTAWEE
+465 KEAAEGTT
-474 NTALAN
+474 
-480 EASQRYETLE
+480 
-490 SKIDMAKNSV
+490 
-500 DALAIA
+500 
-506 FKDSVDQ
+506 DSVEQ
-513 ELRDAV
+513 ISSAL
-519 EHGTEYINELADAF
+519 
-533 ENGGLEAAVD
+533 ENGGIDAAVE
-543 KAGDIIADLSL
+543 KTGNIIGGLSVKIAQE
-554 SLAKSAPDMVD
+554 SPKMVD
-565 AATDL
+565 ASVL
-570 IEAFVKGL
+570 LLKSFVQGIKK
-578 LQNKQQLKHASKEI
+578 NKNQLKYASREI
-592 VDSVCDGLIKL
+592 IDSLCDGLIKL

-615 LDSLKKTFNSG
+615 LDSLKQTFSSG

-675 VGTVVSVLMKLQSVS
+675 VGTVVSVLIKLQSVS

-808 KQLNE
+808 NQLNE
-813 AMGTSYSLTADGFIQ
+813 AMGTSYSLTTDGFIQ
-828 NNEGVKQSL
+828 DNEGVKQSL
-837 EEVNQSIDEYI
+837 EEVNQSIDAYI

-885 NDALDKYT
+885 NDALNEYAQAQEDWKNGINDLSGL
-893 ELQKEW
+893 EKAQK
-899 DNGNYDLK
+899 
-907 SLRKASENLDETTE
+907 NLDKTRE
-921 KLREASKASVEA
+921 KLGEASKASVEA
-933 GVEVNGLDQVMGKLA
+933 SVEVNGLDQVMGKLA

-963 QIPTYASEAADGVAT
+963 QIPAYASEAADGVAT
-978 SQSEIQNALNS
+978 SQKEIQSALSS
-989 TDYNK
+989 TDYTK
-994 MAQGFKLAVL
+994 MTEGFQLAVM
-1004 QIDESGG
+1004 QIDQSGG
-1011 KIPVSLRTSILQ
+1011 KIPVSLRSSILQ
-1023 ALNEVQQMGP
+1023 ALNEVQKMGP
-1033 EAKERMISSMRQM
+1033 EGKEYMENSMQQM
-1046 MTGMQEEIPAFKGAS
+1046 MVAMEDKIPEFKGAAS
-1061 TSTSEE
+1061 ATGDE
-1067 ILTTFQQY
+1067 ILDTFQQY

-1086 SEAIGQLSSGITSAN
+1086 SEAIGQLSSGITSTN
-1101 VSISAGQK
+1101 VSIPAGQK
-1109 AHEATEAVSTGIT
+1109 AQEATEAVSTGIT
-1122 QGSPTIQESARNALE
+1122 QGSPVIQESARNALE

-1149 TSATAAAGKK
+1149 TSAPTAAGKK

-1203 SDTAGKLASGLI
+1203 SDTAGKLASGLT
-1215 SGQGNTTRAALNLAK
+1215 SGQGNTTKAALNLAK

-1266 AGNAARA
+1266 AGNAAKA

-1281 LSACNLAAS
+1281 LSDCNLAAS

-1312 AKSSGNGL
+1312 ARSSGNGL

-1329 AGIDRSH
+1329 AGINGSH

-1385 DWIGKM
+1385 NWIGKM
-1391 FDYGIGGG
+1391 FDYGVGGG
-1399 MTKNTGVVE
+1399 MTENTGVVE

-1426 SMMRGAMSSTI
+1426 SMMRGTMSSTI

-1443 RMFQKGAQFFHGDG
+1443 RMFQKGAQLFQGEDKKGD
-1457 TGGHTEVN
+1457 TEVN
-1465 QTINIYQPVE
+1465 QTINFYQPVE
-1475 SPVETSRALRREARR
+1475 SPVETSRVLRREARR
-1490 MART
+1490 LART

>member
-1 MVLFFCIKK
+1 
-10 AGEKDKMADGK
+10 MADGK
-21 IVIETELDTD
+21 IVIETGLDTK
-31 GIKKDLK
+31 GIETGLKKV
-38 ETEKSA
+38 SSIA
-44 EISGKRI
+44 
-51 KQTFEQMAKASG
+51 
-63 KSVGELKNEV
+63 
-73 KKLAEEYQS
+73 
-82 QGTSLPNAYKKAYE
+82 
-96 IMGVYSERA
+96 
-105 ATKMKKAAES
+105 
-115 VEETHDR
+115 
-122 EAEQTS
+122 
-128 QHWEKKFSEVEKDSN
+128 
-143 AAKDQLKQ
+143 
-151 DAIEE
+151 
-156 ARSHDAASE
+156 
-165 KSKEAWKNAFSTI
+165 
-178 GDLSKKALKATAAV
+178 
-192 VAGTSAAM
+192 
-200 VAAGTYSVK
+200 K
-209 TGIEFESA
+209 TGIATTVTAISGMSTA
-217 FAGVKKTVDATDTQL
+217 LAGVAGYSIKVGSSFEAG
-232 NELRQSL
+232 
-239 INMSKEMP
+239 MSKVQAVSGASNEQLQRLSDKAKEMGATTKF
-247 QSAAELSEIA
+247 SA
-257 EAAGQLG
+257 
-264 IKTENLKEFTKVMA
+264 
-278 QLGDAT
+278 
-284 NMTSTEAADS
+284 TEAADAMNYMAMAGWKTEDMLNGIDGIMN
-294 LARFANITEMSQKNF
+294 LAAASGE
-309 DRLGSVIVAL
+309 D
-319 GNNLATTE
+319 LATT
-327 SEVVSMGMRLAGAGS
+327 SDIVTDALTAFGLSASDSTHFADV
-342 QIGMSEAQ
+342 
-350 IMSLAAALSSVGI
+350 LAAASSNANTNVSMMGETFKYVAPVAGSLGYSAEDCAVAIGLMANSGIKASQSGTALRSMFSRLAKPSKEVKEAMEKLNISLTDSHGNMKSLDTLMGDLRNSFSGLSESEKAEMASSLAGQEAMSGLLAIVNASDADFNKLKDAIYGADGASAKMAETMQDNLQGKITILKSTIEGLGIKIYEEIEDPMKEAAEGATDSVGQI
-363 EAEAGGSAFS
+363 SSA
-373 TIMAKMQLAVE
+373 L
-384 SGGDSLDAFADVAGM
+384 
-399 SADKF
+399 
-404 KKAFQ
+404 
-409 KDATSAIMAFIKG
+409 
-422 LSTCDEKGV
+422 
-431 SAIKTLDDMG
+431 
-441 ISEIRQRDALLRAS
+441 
-455 GAYSTFADAM
+455 
-465 KIGTTAWEE
+465 
-474 NTALAN
+474 
-480 EASQRYETLE
+480 
-490 SKIDMAKNSV
+490 
-500 DALAIA
+500 
-506 FKDSVDQ
+506 
-513 ELRDAV
+513 
-519 EHGTEYINELADAF
+519 
-533 ENGGLEAAVD
+533 ENGGIDVAVE
-543 KAGDIIADLSL
+543 KTGNIIGGLSVKIAQE
-554 SLAKSAPDMVD
+554 SPKMVD
-565 AATDL
+565 ASVL
-570 IEAFVKGL
+570 LLKSFVQGIQK
-578 LQNKQQLKHASKEI
+578 NKNQLKYASREI
-592 VDSVCDGLIKL
+592 IDSLCDGLIKL

-615 LDSLKKTFNSG
+615 LDSLKKTFSSG

-782 KEGLNDAFDSTGK
+782 RDGLNDAFDSTGK

-808 KQLNE
+808 NQLNE
-813 AMGTSYSLTADGFIQ
+813 AMGTSYSLTTDGFIQ
-828 NNEGVKQSL
+828 DNEGVKQSL
-837 EEVNQSIDEYI
+837 EEVNQSIDAYI

-853 KAVQEATTTQY
+853 KAIQEATTTQY

-885 NDALDKYT
+885 NDALNEYAQAQEDWKNGINDLSGL
-893 ELQKEW
+893 EKAQK
-899 DNGNYDLK
+899 
-907 SLRKASENLDETTE
+907 NLDKTRE
-921 KLREASKASVEA
+921 KLGEASKASVEA
-933 GVEVNGLDQVMGKLA
+933 SVEVNGLDQVMGKLA

-978 SQSEIQNALNS
+978 SQKEIQSALSS
-989 TDYNK
+989 TDYTK
-994 MAQGFKLAVL
+994 MTEGFQLAVM
-1004 QIDESGG
+1004 QIDQSGG
-1011 KIPVSLRTSILQ
+1011 KIPVSLRSSILQ
-1023 ALNEVQQMGP
+1023 ALNEVQKMGP
-1033 EAKERMISSMRQM
+1033 EGKEYMENSMQQM
-1046 MTGMQEEIPAFKGAS
+1046 MIAMEDKIPEFKGAAS
-1061 TSTSEE
+1061 MTGEE
-1067 ILTTFQQY
+1067 ILDTFQRY

-1109 AHEATEAVSTGIT
+1109 AQEATEAVSAGIT
-1122 QGSPTIQESARNALE
+1122 QGSTAIQESARNALE

-1149 TSATAAAGKK
+1149 TSAPTAAGKK

-1203 SDTAGKLASGLI
+1203 SDTAGKLASGLT
-1215 SGQGNTTRAALNLAK
+1215 SGQGNTTKAASNLAK

-1273 LGTSTAKA
+1273 LGSSTAKA

-1302 AVAIASQNGA
+1302 AVAIASQNSA
-1312 AKSSGNGL
+1312 ARSSGNGL

-1329 AGIDRSH
+1329 AGINGSH

-1349 IRSGQ
+1349 IRAGQ

-1391 FDYGIGGG
+1391 FDYGISGG

-1443 RMFQKGAQFFHGDG
+1443 RMFQKGAQFFHVDG
-1457 TGGHTEVN
+1457 TGGDTEVN
-1465 QTINIYQPVE
+1465 QTVNIYQPVK

-1490 MART
+1490 LARK

>member
-1 MVLFFCIKK
+1 
-10 AGEKDKMADGK
+10 MADGK
-21 IVIETELDTD
+21 IVIETGLDTK
-31 GIKKDLK
+31 GIETGLKKV
-38 ETEKSA
+38 SSIA
-44 EISGKRI
+44 
-51 KQTFEQMAKASG
+51 
-63 KSVGELKNEV
+63 
-73 KKLAEEYQS
+73 
-82 QGTSLPNAYKKAYE
+82 
-96 IMGVYSERA
+96 
-105 ATKMKKAAES
+105 
-115 VEETHDR
+115 
-122 EAEQTS
+122 
-128 QHWEKKFSEVEKDSN
+128 
-143 AAKDQLKQ
+143 
-151 DAIEE
+151 
-156 ARSHDAASE
+156 
-165 KSKEAWKNAFSTI
+165 
-178 GDLSKKALKATAAV
+178 
-192 VAGTSAAM
+192 
-200 VAAGTYSVK
+200 K
-209 TGIEFESA
+209 TGIATTVTAISGMSTA
-217 FAGVKKTVDATDTQL
+217 LAGVAGYSIKVGSSFEAG
-232 NELRQSL
+232 
-239 INMSKEMP
+239 MSKVQAVSGASNEQLQRLSDKAKEMGATTKF
-247 QSAAELSEIA
+247 SA
-257 EAAGQLG
+257 
-264 IKTENLKEFTKVMA
+264 
-278 QLGDAT
+278 
-284 NMTSTEAADS
+284 TEAADAMNYMAMAGWKTEDMLNGIDGIMN
-294 LARFANITEMSQKNF
+294 LAAASGE
-309 DRLGSVIVAL
+309 D
-319 GNNLATTE
+319 LATT
-327 SEVVSMGMRLAGAGS
+327 SDIVTDALTAFGLT
-342 QIGMSEAQ
+342 AQ
-350 IMSLAAALSSVGI
+350 DSTHFADVLAAASSNANTNVSMMGETFKYVAPVAGSLGYSAEDCAVAIGLMANSGIKASQSGTALRSMFSRLAKPSKEVKEAMEKLNISLTDSHGNMKSLDTLMGDLRNSFSGLSESEKAEMASSLAGQ
-363 EAEAGGSAFS
+363 EAMSGLLAIVNASDADFNKLKDAIYGADGASAKMAETMQDNLKGKITITKS
-373 TIMAKMQLAVE
+373 TIEGL
-384 SGGDSLDAFADVAGM
+384 G
-399 SADKF
+399 
-404 KKAFQ
+404 
-409 KDATSAIMAFIKG
+409 IKIY
-422 LSTCDEKGV
+422 E
-431 SAIKTLDDMG
+431 
-441 ISEIRQRDALLRAS
+441 EIEDP
-455 GAYSTFADAM
+455 M
-465 KIGTTAWEE
+465 KEAAEGTT
-474 NTALAN
+474 
-480 EASQRYETLE
+480 
-490 SKIDMAKNSV
+490 
-500 DALAIA
+500 
-506 FKDSVDQ
+506 DSVEQ
-513 ELRDAV
+513 ISSAL
-519 EHGTEYINELADAF
+519 
-533 ENGGLEAAVD
+533 ENGGIDAAVE
-543 KAGDIIADLSL
+543 KTGNIIGGLSVKIAQE
-554 SLAKSAPDMVD
+554 SPKMVD
-565 AATDL
+565 ASVL
-570 IEAFVKGL
+570 LLKSFVQGIKK
-578 LQNKQQLKHASKEI
+578 NKNQLKYASREI
-592 VDSVCDGLIKL
+592 IDSLCDGLIKL
-603 LPKEMQQPAKKA
+603 LPKKMQQPAKKA
-615 LDSLKKTFNSG
+615 LDSLKQTFSSG

-675 VGTVVSVLMKLQSVS
+675 VGTVVSVLIKLQSVS

-808 KQLNE
+808 NQLNE
-813 AMGTSYSLTADGFIQ
+813 AMGTSYSLTTDGFIQ

-885 NDALDKYT
+885 NDALNEYAQA
-893 ELQKEW
+893 QKDW
-899 DNGNYDLK
+899 SNGINDL
-907 SLRKASENLDETTE
+907 SGLEKAQKNLDKTRE
-921 KLREASKASVEA
+921 KLGEASQASVEA
-933 GVEVNGLDQVMGKLA
+933 SVEVNGLDQVMGKLA

-978 SQSEIQNALNS
+978 SQKEIQSALSS
-989 TDYNK
+989 TDYTK
-994 MAQGFKLAVL
+994 MTEGFQLAVM
-1004 QIDESGG
+1004 QIDQSGG
-1011 KIPVSLRTSILQ
+1011 KIPVSLRSSILQ
-1023 ALNEVQQMGP
+1023 ALNEVQQMGS
-1033 EAKERMISSMRQM
+1033 EGKEYMENSMQQM
-1046 MTGMQEEIPAFKGAS
+1046 MVAMEDKIPEFKGAAS
-1061 TSTSEE
+1061 ATGDE
-1067 ILTTFQQY
+1067 ILDTFQQY

-1086 SEAIGQLSSGITSAN
+1086 SEAIGQLSSGITSTN
-1101 VSISAGQK
+1101 VSIPAGQK
-1109 AHEATEAVSTGIT
+1109 AQEATEAVSTGIT
-1122 QGSPTIQESARNALE
+1122 QGSPVIQESARNALE

-1149 TSATAAAGKK
+1149 TSAPTAAGKK

-1203 SDTAGKLASGLI
+1203 SDTAGKLASGLT
-1215 SGQGNTTRAALNLAK
+1215 SGQGNTTKAALNLAK

-1266 AGNAARA
+1266 AGNAAKA

-1281 LSACNLAAS
+1281 LSDCNLAAS

-1312 AKSSGNGL
+1312 ARSSGNGL

-1329 AGIDRSH
+1329 AGINGSH

-1385 DWIGKM
+1385 NWIGKM
-1391 FDYGIGGG
+1391 FDYGVGGG
-1399 MTKNTGVVE
+1399 MTENTGVVE

-1426 SMMRGAMSSTI
+1426 SMMRGTMSSTI

-1443 RMFQKGAQFFHGDG
+1443 RMFQKGAQLFQGEDKKGD
-1457 TGGHTEVN
+1457 TEVN
-1465 QTINIYQPVE
+1465 QTINFYQPVE
-1475 SPVETSRALRREARR
+1475 SPVETSRVLRREARR
-1490 MART
+1490 LART

>member
-1 MVLFFCIKK
+1 
-10 AGEKDKMADGK
+10 MADGK
-21 IVIETELDTD
+21 IVIETGLDTK
-31 GIKKDLK
+31 GIETGLKKV
-38 ETEKSA
+38 SSIA
-44 EISGKRI
+44 
-51 KQTFEQMAKASG
+51 
-63 KSVGELKNEV
+63 
-73 KKLAEEYQS
+73 
-82 QGTSLPNAYKKAYE
+82 
-96 IMGVYSERA
+96 
-105 ATKMKKAAES
+105 
-115 VEETHDR
+115 
-122 EAEQTS
+122 
-128 QHWEKKFSEVEKDSN
+128 
-143 AAKDQLKQ
+143 
-151 DAIEE
+151 
-156 ARSHDAASE
+156 
-165 KSKEAWKNAFSTI
+165 
-178 GDLSKKALKATAAV
+178 
-192 VAGTSAAM
+192 
-200 VAAGTYSVK
+200 K
-209 TGIEFESA
+209 TGIATTVTAISGMSTA
-217 FAGVKKTVDATDTQL
+217 LAGVAGYSIKVGSSFEAG
-232 NELRQSL
+232 
-239 INMSKEMP
+239 MSKVQAVSGASNEQLQRLSDKAKEMGATTKF
-247 QSAAELSEIA
+247 SA
-257 EAAGQLG
+257 
-264 IKTENLKEFTKVMA
+264 
-278 QLGDAT
+278 
-284 NMTSTEAADS
+284 TEAADAMNYMAMAGWKTEDMLNGIDGIMN
-294 LARFANITEMSQKNF
+294 LAAASGE
-309 DRLGSVIVAL
+309 D
-319 GNNLATTE
+319 LATT
-327 SEVVSMGMRLAGAGS
+327 SDIVTDALTAFGLT
-342 QIGMSEAQ
+342 AQ
-350 IMSLAAALSSVGI
+350 DSTHFADVLAAASSNANTNVSMMGETFKYVAPVAGSLGYSAEDCAVAIGLMANSGIKASQSGTALRSMFSRLAKPSKEVKEAMEKLNISLTDSHGNMKSLDTLMGDLRNSFSGLSESEKAEMASSLAGQ
-363 EAEAGGSAFS
+363 EAMSGLLAIVNASDADFNKLKDAIYGADGASAKMAETMQDNLKGKITITKS
-373 TIMAKMQLAVE
+373 TIEGL
-384 SGGDSLDAFADVAGM
+384 G
-399 SADKF
+399 
-404 KKAFQ
+404 
-409 KDATSAIMAFIKG
+409 IKIY
-422 LSTCDEKGV
+422 E
-431 SAIKTLDDMG
+431 
-441 ISEIRQRDALLRAS
+441 EIEDP
-455 GAYSTFADAM
+455 M
-465 KIGTTAWEE
+465 KEAAEGTT
-474 NTALAN
+474 
-480 EASQRYETLE
+480 
-490 SKIDMAKNSV
+490 
-500 DALAIA
+500 
-506 FKDSVDQ
+506 DSVEQ
-513 ELRDAV
+513 ISSAL
-519 EHGTEYINELADAF
+519 
-533 ENGGLEAAVD
+533 ENGGIDAAVE
-543 KAGDIIADLSL
+543 KTGNIIGGLSVKIAQE
-554 SLAKSAPDMVD
+554 SPKMVD
-565 AATDL
+565 ASVL
-570 IEAFVKGL
+570 LLKSFVQGIKK
-578 LQNKQQLKHASKEI
+578 NKNQLKYASREI
-592 VDSVCDGLIKL
+592 IDSLCDGLIKL
-603 LPKEMQQPAKKA
+603 LPKKMQQPAKKA
-615 LDSLKKTFNSG
+615 LDSLKQTFSSG

-675 VGTVVSVLMKLQSVS
+675 VGTVVSVLIKLQSVS

-808 KQLNE
+808 NQLNE
-813 AMGTSYSLTADGFIQ
+813 AMGTSYSLTTDGFIQ

-885 NDALDKYT
+885 NDALNEYAQA
-893 ELQKEW
+893 QKDW
-899 DNGNYDLK
+899 SNGINDL
-907 SLRKASENLDETTE
+907 SGLEKAQKNLDKTRE
-921 KLREASKASVEA
+921 KLGEASQASVEA
-933 GVEVNGLDQVMGKLA
+933 SVEVNGLDQVMGKLA

-978 SQSEIQNALNS
+978 SQKEIQSALSS
-989 TDYNK
+989 TDYTK
-994 MAQGFKLAVL
+994 MTEGFQLAVM
-1004 QIDESGG
+1004 QIDQSGG
-1011 KIPVSLRTSILQ
+1011 KIPVSLRSSILQ
-1023 ALNEVQQMGP
+1023 ALNEVQQMGS
-1033 EAKERMISSMRQM
+1033 EGKEYMENSMQQM
-1046 MTGMQEEIPAFKGAS
+1046 MVAMEDKIPEFKGAAS
-1061 TSTSEE
+1061 ATGDE
-1067 ILTTFQQY
+1067 ILDTFQQY

-1086 SEAIGQLSSGITSAN
+1086 SEAIGQLSSGITSTN
-1101 VSISAGQK
+1101 VSIPAGQK
-1109 AHEATEAVSTGIT
+1109 AQEATEAVSTGIT
-1122 QGSPTIQESARNALE
+1122 QGSPVIQESARNALE

-1149 TSATAAAGKK
+1149 TSAPTAAGKK

-1203 SDTAGKLASGLI
+1203 SDTAGKLASGLT
-1215 SGQGNTTRAALNLAK
+1215 SGQGNTTKAALNLAK

-1266 AGNAARA
+1266 AGNAAKA

-1281 LSACNLAAS
+1281 LSDCNLAAS

-1312 AKSSGNGL
+1312 ARSSGNGL

-1329 AGIDRSH
+1329 AGINGSH

-1385 DWIGKM
+1385 NWIGKM
-1391 FDYGIGGG
+1391 FDYGVGGG
-1399 MTKNTGVVE
+1399 MTENTGVVE

-1426 SMMRGAMSSTI
+1426 SMMRGTMSSTI
-1437 SGIVEN
+1437 SGTGCSRRAHSSSREKT
-1443 RMFQKGAQFFHGDG
+1443 RKG
-1457 TGGHTEVN
+1457 
-1465 QTINIYQPVE
+1465 I
-1475 SPVETSRALRREARR
+1475 RK
-1490 MART
+1490 

>member
-1 MVLFFCIKK
+1 
-10 AGEKDKMADGK
+10 MADGK
-21 IVIETELDTD
+21 IVIETGLDTK
-31 GIKKDLK
+31 GIETGLKKV
-38 ETEKSA
+38 SSIA
-44 EISGKRI
+44 
-51 KQTFEQMAKASG
+51 
-63 KSVGELKNEV
+63 
-73 KKLAEEYQS
+73 
-82 QGTSLPNAYKKAYE
+82 
-96 IMGVYSERA
+96 
-105 ATKMKKAAES
+105 
-115 VEETHDR
+115 
-122 EAEQTS
+122 
-128 QHWEKKFSEVEKDSN
+128 
-143 AAKDQLKQ
+143 
-151 DAIEE
+151 
-156 ARSHDAASE
+156 
-165 KSKEAWKNAFSTI
+165 
-178 GDLSKKALKATAAV
+178 
-192 VAGTSAAM
+192 
-200 VAAGTYSVK
+200 K
-209 TGIEFESA
+209 TGIATTVTAISGMSTA
-217 FAGVKKTVDATDTQL
+217 LAGVAGYSIKVGSSFEAG
-232 NELRQSL
+232 
-239 INMSKEMP
+239 MSKVQAVSGASNEQLQRLSDKAKEMGATTKF
-247 QSAAELSEIA
+247 SA
-257 EAAGQLG
+257 
-264 IKTENLKEFTKVMA
+264 
-278 QLGDAT
+278 
-284 NMTSTEAADS
+284 TEAADAMNYMAMAGWKTEDMLNGIDGIMN
-294 LARFANITEMSQKNF
+294 LAAASGE
-309 DRLGSVIVAL
+309 D
-319 GNNLATTE
+319 LATT
-327 SEVVSMGMRLAGAGS
+327 SDIVTDALTAFGLSASDSTHFADV
-342 QIGMSEAQ
+342 
-350 IMSLAAALSSVGI
+350 LAAASSNANTNVSMMGETFKYVAPVAGSLGYSAEDCAVAIGLMANSGIKASQSGTALRSMFSRLAKPSKEVKEAMEKLNISLTDSHGNMKSLDTLMGDLRNSFSGLSESEKAEMASSLAGQEAMSGLLAIVNASDADFNKLKDAIYGADGASAKMAETTQDNLQGKITILKSTIEGLGIKIYEEIEDPMKEAAEGATDSVGQI
-363 EAEAGGSAFS
+363 SSA
-373 TIMAKMQLAVE
+373 L
-384 SGGDSLDAFADVAGM
+384 
-399 SADKF
+399 
-404 KKAFQ
+404 
-409 KDATSAIMAFIKG
+409 
-422 LSTCDEKGV
+422 
-431 SAIKTLDDMG
+431 
-441 ISEIRQRDALLRAS
+441 
-455 GAYSTFADAM
+455 
-465 KIGTTAWEE
+465 
-474 NTALAN
+474 
-480 EASQRYETLE
+480 
-490 SKIDMAKNSV
+490 
-500 DALAIA
+500 
-506 FKDSVDQ
+506 
-513 ELRDAV
+513 
-519 EHGTEYINELADAF
+519 
-533 ENGGLEAAVD
+533 ENGGIDAAVE
-543 KAGDIIADLSL
+543 KTGNIIGGLSVKIAQE
-554 SLAKSAPDMVD
+554 SPKMVD
-565 AATDL
+565 ASVL
-570 IEAFVKGL
+570 LLKSFVQGIQK
-578 LQNKQQLKHASKEI
+578 NKNQLKYASREI
-592 VDSVCDGLIKL
+592 IDSLCDGLIKL

-615 LDSLKKTFNSG
+615 LDSLKKTFSSG

-675 VGTVVSVLMKLQSVS
+675 VGTVVSVLIKLQSVS

-716 AALVGGLALY
+716 ATLVGGLALY
-726 ATTVNQADAEQEA
+726 ATTVNQADEVQEA

-782 KEGLNDAFDSTGK
+782 RDGLNDAFDSTGK

-808 KQLNE
+808 NQLNE
-813 AMGTSYSLTADGFIQ
+813 AMGTSYSLTTDGFIQ
-828 NNEGVKQSL
+828 DNEGVKQSL
-837 EEVNQSIDEYI
+837 EEVNQSIDAYI

-885 NDALDKYT
+885 NDALNEYAQA
-893 ELQKEW
+893 QKDW
-899 DNGNYDLK
+899 SNGINDL
-907 SLRKASENLDETTE
+907 SGLEKAQKNLDKTRE
-921 KLREASKASVEA
+921 KLGEASQASVEA
-933 GVEVNGLDQVMGKLA
+933 SVEVNGLDQVMGKLA

-963 QIPTYASEAADGVAT
+963 QIPTYASEAADGIAT
-978 SQSEIQNALNS
+978 SQKEIQSALSS
-989 TDYNK
+989 TDYTK
-994 MAQGFKLAVL
+994 MIEGFQLAVM
-1004 QIDESGG
+1004 QIDQSGG
-1011 KIPVSLRTSILQ
+1011 KIPVSLRSSILQ
-1023 ALNEVQQMGP
+1023 ALNEVQKMGP
-1033 EAKERMISSMRQM
+1033 EGKEYMENSMQQM
-1046 MTGMQEEIPAFKGAS
+1046 MVAMEDKIPAFKDAS

-1101 VSISAGQK
+1101 VSIPAGQK
-1109 AHEATEAVSTGIT
+1109 AQEATEAVSTGIT
-1122 QGSPTIQESARNALE
+1122 QGSPAIQESTRNALE

-1149 TSATAAAGKK
+1149 TSAPTAAGKK

-1166 GITSGMGSIG
+1166 GITSGIGSIG

-1203 SDTAGKLASGLI
+1203 SDTAGKLASGLT
-1215 SGQGNTTRAALNLAK
+1215 SGQGNTTKAALNLAK

-1266 AGNAARA
+1266 AGNAAKA

-1281 LSACNLAAS
+1281 LSDCNLAAS

-1312 AKSSGNGL
+1312 ARSSGNGL

-1329 AGIDRSH
+1329 AGINGSH

-1342 SAGFASG
+1342 SAGFANG

-1408 KAAGHV
+1408 KAAEHV

-1443 RMFQKGAQFFHGDG
+1443 RMFQKGAQFFLGEDKKGD
-1457 TGGHTEVN
+1457 TEVN

-1475 SPVETSRALRREARR
+1475 SPVETSRVLRREARR
-1490 MART
+1490 LART

>member
-1 MVLFFCIKK
+1 
-10 AGEKDKMADGK
+10 MADGK
-21 IVIETELDTD
+21 IVIETGLDTK
-31 GIKKDLK
+31 GIETGLKKV
-38 ETEKSA
+38 SSIA
-44 EISGKRI
+44 
-51 KQTFEQMAKASG
+51 
-63 KSVGELKNEV
+63 
-73 KKLAEEYQS
+73 
-82 QGTSLPNAYKKAYE
+82 
-96 IMGVYSERA
+96 
-105 ATKMKKAAES
+105 
-115 VEETHDR
+115 
-122 EAEQTS
+122 
-128 QHWEKKFSEVEKDSN
+128 
-143 AAKDQLKQ
+143 
-151 DAIEE
+151 
-156 ARSHDAASE
+156 
-165 KSKEAWKNAFSTI
+165 
-178 GDLSKKALKATAAV
+178 
-192 VAGTSAAM
+192 
-200 VAAGTYSVK
+200 K
-209 TGIEFESA
+209 TGIATAVTAISGMSTA
-217 FAGVKKTVDATDTQL
+217 LAGVAGYSIKVGSSFEAG
-232 NELRQSL
+232 
-239 INMSKEMP
+239 MSKVQAVSGASNEQLQRLSDKAKEMGATTKF
-247 QSAAELSEIA
+247 SA
-257 EAAGQLG
+257 
-264 IKTENLKEFTKVMA
+264 
-278 QLGDAT
+278 
-284 NMTSTEAADS
+284 TEAADAMNYMAMAGWKTEDMLNGIDGIMN
-294 LARFANITEMSQKNF
+294 LAAASGE
-309 DRLGSVIVAL
+309 D
-319 GNNLATTE
+319 LATT
-327 SEVVSMGMRLAGAGS
+327 SDIVTDALTAFGLT
-342 QIGMSEAQ
+342 AQ
-350 IMSLAAALSSVGI
+350 DSTHFADVLAAASSNANTNVSMMGETFKYVAPVAGSLGYSAEDCAVAIGLMANSGIKASQSGTALRSMFSRLAKPSKEVKEAMEKLNISLTDSHGNMKSLDTLMGDLRNSFSGLSESEKAEMASSLAGQ
-363 EAEAGGSAFS
+363 EAMSGLLAIVNASDADFNKLKDAIYGADGASAKMAETMQDNLQGKITILKS
-373 TIMAKMQLAVE
+373 TIEGLGIKIYEEIEDPMKEAAE
-384 SGGDSLDAFADVAGM
+384 G
-399 SADKF
+399 
-404 KKAFQ
+404 
-409 KDATSAIMAFIKG
+409 AT
-422 LSTCDEKGV
+422 
-431 SAIKTLDDMG
+431 
-441 ISEIRQRDALLRAS
+441 
-455 GAYSTFADAM
+455 
-465 KIGTTAWEE
+465 
-474 NTALAN
+474 
-480 EASQRYETLE
+480 
-490 SKIDMAKNSV
+490 
-500 DALAIA
+500 
-506 FKDSVDQ
+506 DSVEQ
-513 ELRDAV
+513 ISSAL
-519 EHGTEYINELADAF
+519 
-533 ENGGLEAAVD
+533 ENGGIDAAVE
-543 KAGDIIADLSL
+543 KTGNIIGGLSVKIAQE
-554 SLAKSAPDMVD
+554 SPKMVD
-565 AATDL
+565 ASVL
-570 IEAFVKGL
+570 LLKSFVQGIKK
-578 LQNKQQLKHASKEI
+578 NKNQLKYASREI
-592 VDSVCDGLIKL
+592 IDSLCDGLIKL

-615 LDSLKKTFNSG
+615 LDSLKKTFSSG

-659 ISLVAA
+659 ISLVTA

-782 KEGLNDAFDSTGK
+782 RDGLNDAFDSAGK

-808 KQLNE
+808 NQLNE

-853 KAVQEATTTQY
+853 KAIQEATTTQY

-893 ELQKEW
+893 DLQKEW

-933 GVEVNGLDQVMGKLA
+933 GVEVDGLDQVMGKLA

-963 QIPTYASEAADGVAT
+963 QIPTYASEAANGVAT

-994 MAQGFKLAVL
+994 MTQGFKLAVL

-1011 KIPVSLRTSILQ
+1011 KIPISLRSSILQ

-1033 EAKERMISSMRQM
+1033 EAKEHMASSMRQM
-1046 MTGMQEEIPAFKGAS
+1046 MTGMQEEIPAFKDAS

-1109 AHEATEAVSTGIT
+1109 AQEATEAVSTGIT
-1122 QGSPTIQESARNALE
+1122 QGSPAIQESTRNALE
-1137 SGINSGV
+1137 SGINNGV

-1149 TSATAAAGKK
+1149 TSAPTDAGKK

-1166 GITSGMGSIG
+1166 GIASGMGSIG

-1194 LPQTAGQTG
+1194 LPQVAGQTG
-1203 SDTAGKLASGLI
+1203 SDTAGKLASGL
-1215 SGQGNTTRAALNLAK
+1215 SGGQENTTRAALNLAK
-1230 TVANSVKAVNLG
+1230 GVANSVKAVNLG
-1242 SNLQSQARQAVTA
+1242 SNLQNQAKQAVNLFA
-1255 FTAGI
+1255 AGI
-1260 RGQTST
+1260 NGQASKAAS
-1266 AGNAARA
+1266 AGKN
-1273 LGTSTAKA
+1273 LGTSTANA
-1281 LSACNLAAS
+1281 LKGSGLAAS
-1290 GRTEGTSFGNAF
+1290 AREQGASFGNAF
-1302 AVAIASQNGA
+1302 AVAIASQNSA
-1312 AKSSGNGL
+1312 ARSTGNGL

-1329 AGIDRSH
+1329 AGINGSH

-1372 KANLDIHSPSRVG
+1372 KAHLDIHSPSRVG

-1391 FDYGIGGG
+1391 FDYGISGG
-1399 MTKNTGVVE
+1399 MTKNTDVVE

-1443 RMFQKGAQFFHGDG
+1443 RMFQKGAQLFQGEDKKGD
-1457 TGGHTEVN
+1457 TEVN

-1475 SPVETSRALRREARR
+1475 SPVETSRVLRREARR
-1490 MART
+1490 LART

>member
-1 MVLFFCIKK
+1 
-10 AGEKDKMADGK
+10 MADGK
-21 IVIETELDTD
+21 IVIETGLDTK
-31 GIKKDLK
+31 GIETGLKKV
-38 ETEKSA
+38 SSIA
-44 EISGKRI
+44 
-51 KQTFEQMAKASG
+51 
-63 KSVGELKNEV
+63 
-73 KKLAEEYQS
+73 
-82 QGTSLPNAYKKAYE
+82 
-96 IMGVYSERA
+96 
-105 ATKMKKAAES
+105 
-115 VEETHDR
+115 
-122 EAEQTS
+122 
-128 QHWEKKFSEVEKDSN
+128 
-143 AAKDQLKQ
+143 
-151 DAIEE
+151 
-156 ARSHDAASE
+156 
-165 KSKEAWKNAFSTI
+165 
-178 GDLSKKALKATAAV
+178 
-192 VAGTSAAM
+192 
-200 VAAGTYSVK
+200 K
-209 TGIEFESA
+209 TGIATAVTAISGMSTA
-217 FAGVKKTVDATDTQL
+217 LAGVAGYSIKVGSSFEAG
-232 NELRQSL
+232 
-239 INMSKEMP
+239 MSKVQAVSGASNEQLKRLSDKAKEMGATTKF
-247 QSAAELSEIA
+247 SA
-257 EAAGQLG
+257 
-264 IKTENLKEFTKVMA
+264 
-278 QLGDAT
+278 
-284 NMTSTEAADS
+284 TEAADAMNYMAMAGWKTEDMLNGIDGIMN
-294 LARFANITEMSQKNF
+294 LAAASGE
-309 DRLGSVIVAL
+309 D
-319 GNNLATTE
+319 LATT
-327 SEVVSMGMRLAGAGS
+327 SDIVTDALTAFGLSASDSTHFADV
-342 QIGMSEAQ
+342 
-350 IMSLAAALSSVGI
+350 LAAASSNANTNVSMMGETFKYVAPVAGSLGYSAEDCAVAIGLMANSGIKASQSGTALRSMFSRLAKPSKEVKEAMEKLNISLTDSHGNMKSLDTLMGDLRNSFSGLSESEKAEMASSLAGQ
-363 EAEAGGSAFS
+363 EAMSGLLAIVNASDADFNKLKDAIYGADGASAKMAETMQDNLQGKITILKS
-373 TIMAKMQLAVE
+373 TIEGLGIKIYEEIEDPMKEAAE
-384 SGGDSLDAFADVAGM
+384 G
-399 SADKF
+399 
-404 KKAFQ
+404 
-409 KDATSAIMAFIKG
+409 AT
-422 LSTCDEKGV
+422 
-431 SAIKTLDDMG
+431 
-441 ISEIRQRDALLRAS
+441 
-455 GAYSTFADAM
+455 
-465 KIGTTAWEE
+465 
-474 NTALAN
+474 
-480 EASQRYETLE
+480 
-490 SKIDMAKNSV
+490 
-500 DALAIA
+500 
-506 FKDSVDQ
+506 DSVEQ
-513 ELRDAV
+513 ISSAL
-519 EHGTEYINELADAF
+519 
-533 ENGGLEAAVD
+533 ENGGIDAAVE
-543 KAGDIIADLSL
+543 KTGNIIGGLSVKIAQE
-554 SLAKSAPDMVD
+554 SPKMVD
-565 AATDL
+565 ASVL
-570 IEAFVKGL
+570 LLKSFVQGIQK
-578 LQNKQQLKHASKEI
+578 NKNQLKYASREI
-592 VDSVCDGLIKL
+592 IDSLCDGLIKL

-615 LDSLKKTFNSG
+615 LDSLKKTFSSG

-675 VGTVVSVLMKLQSVS
+675 VGTVVSVLMKLQTVS

-808 KQLNE
+808 NQLNE
-813 AMGTSYSLTADGFIQ
+813 AMGTSYSLTTDGFIQ
-828 NNEGVKQSL
+828 DNEGVKQSL
-837 EEVNQSIDEYI
+837 EEVNQSIDAYI

-885 NDALDKYT
+885 NDALNEYAQAQEDWKNGINDLSGL
-893 ELQKEW
+893 EKAQK
-899 DNGNYDLK
+899 
-907 SLRKASENLDETTE
+907 NLDKTRE
-921 KLREASKASVEA
+921 KLGEASKASVEA
-933 GVEVNGLDQVMGKLA
+933 SVEVNGLDQVMGKLA

-963 QIPTYASEAADGVAT
+963 QIPAYASEAADGVAT
-978 SQSEIQNALNS
+978 SQKEIQSALSS
-989 TDYNK
+989 TDYTK
-994 MAQGFKLAVL
+994 MTEGFQLAVM
-1004 QIDESGG
+1004 QIDQSGG
-1011 KIPVSLRTSILQ
+1011 KIPVSLRSSILQ
-1023 ALNEVQQMGP
+1023 ALNEVQKMGP
-1033 EAKERMISSMRQM
+1033 EGKEYMENSMQQM
-1046 MTGMQEEIPAFKGAS
+1046 MIAMEDKIPEFKGAAS
-1061 TSTSEE
+1061 MTGEE
-1067 ILTTFQQY
+1067 ILDTFQRY

-1101 VSISAGQK
+1101 VSIPAGQK
-1109 AHEATEAVSTGIT
+1109 AQEATEAVSAGIT
-1122 QGSPTIQESARNALE
+1122 QGSPAIQESAKNALE

-1149 TSATAAAGKK
+1149 TSAPTAAGKK

-1203 SDTAGKLASGLI
+1203 SDTAGKLASGLT
-1215 SGQGNTTRAALNLAK
+1215 SGQGNTTKAASNLAK

-1273 LGTSTAKA
+1273 LGTGTAKA

-1312 AKSSGNGL
+1312 ARSSGNGL

-1329 AGIDRSH
+1329 AGINGSH

-1349 IRSGQ
+1349 IRAGQ

-1391 FDYGIGGG
+1391 FDYGISGG

-1457 TGGHTEVN
+1457 TGGDTEVN
-1465 QTINIYQPVE
+1465 QTVNIYQPVK

-1490 MART
+1490 LARK

>member
-1 MVLFFCIKK
+1 
-10 AGEKDKMADGK
+10 MADGK
-21 IVIETELDTD
+21 IVIETGLDTK
-31 GIKKDLK
+31 GIETGLKKV
-38 ETEKSA
+38 SSIA
-44 EISGKRI
+44 
-51 KQTFEQMAKASG
+51 
-63 KSVGELKNEV
+63 
-73 KKLAEEYQS
+73 
-82 QGTSLPNAYKKAYE
+82 
-96 IMGVYSERA
+96 
-105 ATKMKKAAES
+105 
-115 VEETHDR
+115 
-122 EAEQTS
+122 
-128 QHWEKKFSEVEKDSN
+128 
-143 AAKDQLKQ
+143 
-151 DAIEE
+151 
-156 ARSHDAASE
+156 
-165 KSKEAWKNAFSTI
+165 
-178 GDLSKKALKATAAV
+178 
-192 VAGTSAAM
+192 
-200 VAAGTYSVK
+200 K
-209 TGIEFESA
+209 TGIATTVTAISGMSTA
-217 FAGVKKTVDATDTQL
+217 LAGVAGYSIKVGSSFEAG
-232 NELRQSL
+232 
-239 INMSKEMP
+239 MSKVQAVSGASNEQLQRLSDKAKEMGATTKF
-247 QSAAELSEIA
+247 SA
-257 EAAGQLG
+257 
-264 IKTENLKEFTKVMA
+264 
-278 QLGDAT
+278 
-284 NMTSTEAADS
+284 TEAADAMNYMAMAGWKTEDMLNGIDGIMN
-294 LARFANITEMSQKNF
+294 LAAASGE
-309 DRLGSVIVAL
+309 D
-319 GNNLATTE
+319 LATT
-327 SEVVSMGMRLAGAGS
+327 SDIVTDALTAFGLSASDSTHFADV
-342 QIGMSEAQ
+342 
-350 IMSLAAALSSVGI
+350 LAAASSNANTNVSMMGETFKYVAPVAGSLGYSAEDCAVAIGLMANSGIKASQSGTALRSMFSRLAKPSKEVKEAMEKLNISLTDSHGNMKSLDTLMGDLRNSFSGLSESEKAEMASSLAGQEAMSGLLAIVNASDADFNKLKDAIYGADGASAKMAETMQDNLKGEITITKSTIEGLGIKIYEEIEDPMKEAAEGATDSVGQI
-363 EAEAGGSAFS
+363 SSA
-373 TIMAKMQLAVE
+373 L
-384 SGGDSLDAFADVAGM
+384 
-399 SADKF
+399 
-404 KKAFQ
+404 
-409 KDATSAIMAFIKG
+409 
-422 LSTCDEKGV
+422 
-431 SAIKTLDDMG
+431 
-441 ISEIRQRDALLRAS
+441 
-455 GAYSTFADAM
+455 
-465 KIGTTAWEE
+465 
-474 NTALAN
+474 
-480 EASQRYETLE
+480 
-490 SKIDMAKNSV
+490 
-500 DALAIA
+500 
-506 FKDSVDQ
+506 
-513 ELRDAV
+513 
-519 EHGTEYINELADAF
+519 
-533 ENGGLEAAVD
+533 ENGGIDAAVE
-543 KAGDIIADLSL
+543 KTGNIIGGLSVKIAQE
-554 SLAKSAPDMVD
+554 SPKMVD
-565 AATDL
+565 ASVL
-570 IEAFVKGL
+570 LLKSFVQGIKK
-578 LQNKQQLKHASKEI
+578 NKNQLKYASREI
-592 VDSVCDGLIKL
+592 IDSLCDGLIKL

-615 LDSLKKTFNSG
+615 LDSLKKTFSSG

-665 FKTFQMVQGP
+665 FKTFQIVQGP
-675 VGTVVSVLMKLQSVS
+675 VGTVVSVLIKLQSVS

-716 AALVGGLALY
+716 ATLVGGLALY

-782 KEGLNDAFDSTGK
+782 RDGLNDAFDSTGK

-808 KQLNE
+808 NQLNE
-813 AMGTSYSLTADGFIQ
+813 AMGTSYSLTTDGFIQ
-828 NNEGVKQSL
+828 DNEGVKQSL
-837 EEVNQSIDEYI
+837 EEVNQSIDAYI

-885 NDALDKYT
+885 NDALNEYAQV
-893 ELQKEW
+893 QKGW
-899 DNGNYDLK
+899 SNGINDL
-907 SLRKASENLDETTE
+907 SGLEKAQKNLDKTRE
-921 KLREASKASVEA
+921 KLGEASKASVEA
-933 GVEVNGLDQVMGKLA
+933 SVEVNGLDQVMGKLA

-978 SQSEIQNALNS
+978 SQKEIQSALSS
-989 TDYNK
+989 TDYTK
-994 MAQGFKLAVL
+994 MIEGFQLAVM
-1004 QIDESGG
+1004 QIDQSGG
-1011 KIPVSLRTSILQ
+1011 KIPVSLRSSILQ
-1023 ALNEVQQMGP
+1023 ALNEVQKMGP
-1033 EAKERMISSMRQM
+1033 EGKEYMENSMQQM
-1046 MTGMQEEIPAFKGAS
+1046 MVAMEDKIPEFEEAAS
-1061 TSTSEE
+1061 TTGEG
-1067 ILTTFQQY
+1067 ILDTFQRY

-1101 VSISAGQK
+1101 VSIPAGQK
-1109 AHEATEAVSTGIT
+1109 AQEATEAVSAGIT
-1122 QGSPTIQESARNALE
+1122 QGSPVIQESTRNALE

-1203 SDTAGKLASGLI
+1203 SDTAGKLASGLT
-1215 SGQGNTTRAALNLAK
+1215 SGQGNTTKAALNLAK

-1281 LSACNLAAS
+1281 LSACNLAAL

-1312 AKSSGNGL
+1312 ARSSGNGL

-1329 AGIDRSH
+1329 SGINGSH

-1372 KANLDIHSPSRVG
+1372 KAHLDIHSPSRVG

-1391 FDYGIGGG
+1391 FDYGISGG

-1426 SMMRGAMSSTI
+1426 NMMRGAMASTI

-1443 RMFQKGAQFFHGDG
+1443 RMLQKGTQFFHGDG
-1457 TGGHTEVN
+1457 TGGDTEVN
-1465 QTINIYQPVE
+1465 QTINIYQPVK

-1490 MART
+1490 LAWT

>member
-1 MVLFFCIKK
+1 
-10 AGEKDKMADGK
+10 MADGK
-21 IVIETELDTD
+21 IVIETGLDTK
-31 GIKKDLK
+31 GIETGLKKV
-38 ETEKSA
+38 SSIA
-44 EISGKRI
+44 
-51 KQTFEQMAKASG
+51 
-63 KSVGELKNEV
+63 
-73 KKLAEEYQS
+73 
-82 QGTSLPNAYKKAYE
+82 
-96 IMGVYSERA
+96 
-105 ATKMKKAAES
+105 
-115 VEETHDR
+115 
-122 EAEQTS
+122 
-128 QHWEKKFSEVEKDSN
+128 
-143 AAKDQLKQ
+143 
-151 DAIEE
+151 
-156 ARSHDAASE
+156 
-165 KSKEAWKNAFSTI
+165 
-178 GDLSKKALKATAAV
+178 
-192 VAGTSAAM
+192 
-200 VAAGTYSVK
+200 K
-209 TGIEFESA
+209 TGIATAVTAISGMSTALAGAAGYSIKVGSSFE
-217 FAGVKKTVDATDTQL
+217 AG
-232 NELRQSL
+232 
-239 INMSKEMP
+239 MSKVQAVSGASNEQLQRLSDKAKEMGATTKF
-247 QSAAELSEIA
+247 SA
-257 EAAGQLG
+257 
-264 IKTENLKEFTKVMA
+264 
-278 QLGDAT
+278 
-284 NMTSTEAADS
+284 TEAADAMNYMAMAGWKTEDMLNGIDGIMN
-294 LARFANITEMSQKNF
+294 LAAASGE
-309 DRLGSVIVAL
+309 D
-319 GNNLATTE
+319 LATT
-327 SEVVSMGMRLAGAGS
+327 SDIVTDALTAFGLS
-342 QIGMSEAQ
+342 AQ
-350 IMSLAAALSSVGI
+350 DSTHFADVLAAASSNANTNVSMMGETFKYVAPVAGSLGYSAEDCAVAIGLMANSGIKASQSGTALRSMFSRLAKPSKEVKEAMEKLNISLTDSHGNMKSLDTLMGDLRNSFSGLSESEKAEMASSLAGQ
-363 EAEAGGSAFS
+363 EAMSGLLAIVNASDADFNKLKDAIYGADGASAKMAETMQDNLKSKITITKS
-373 TIMAKMQLAVE
+373 TIEGL
-384 SGGDSLDAFADVAGM
+384 G
-399 SADKF
+399 
-404 KKAFQ
+404 
-409 KDATSAIMAFIKG
+409 IKIY
-422 LSTCDEKGV
+422 E
-431 SAIKTLDDMG
+431 
-441 ISEIRQRDALLRAS
+441 EIEDP
-455 GAYSTFADAM
+455 M
-465 KIGTTAWEE
+465 KEAAEGTT
-474 NTALAN
+474 
-480 EASQRYETLE
+480 
-490 SKIDMAKNSV
+490 
-500 DALAIA
+500 
-506 FKDSVDQ
+506 DSVEQ
-513 ELRDAV
+513 ISSAL
-519 EHGTEYINELADAF
+519 
-533 ENGGLEAAVD
+533 ENGGIDAAVE
-543 KAGDIIADLSL
+543 KTGNIIGGLSVKIAQE
-554 SLAKSAPDMVD
+554 SPKMVD
-565 AATDL
+565 ASVL
-570 IEAFVKGL
+570 LLKSFVQGIQK
-578 LQNKQQLKHASKEI
+578 NKNQLKYASREI
-592 VDSVCDGLIKL
+592 IDSLCDGLIKL

-615 LDSLKKTFNSG
+615 LDSLKKTFSSG

-665 FKTFQMVQGP
+665 FKTFQIVQGP

-774 SVAPVEKW
+774 SVAPIEKW
-782 KEGLNDAFDSTGK
+782 RDGLNDAFDSTGK

-808 KQLNE
+808 NQLNE
-813 AMGTSYSLTADGFIQ
+813 AMGTSYSLTTDGFIQ
-828 NNEGVKQSL
+828 DNEGVKQSL
-837 EEVNQSIDEYI
+837 EEVNQSIDAYI

-885 NDALDKYT
+885 NDALNEYAQAQEDWKNGINDLSGL
-893 ELQKEW
+893 EKAQK
-899 DNGNYDLK
+899 
-907 SLRKASENLDETTE
+907 NLDKTRE
-921 KLREASKASVEA
+921 KLGEASKASVEA
-933 GVEVNGLDQVMGKLA
+933 SVEVNGLDQVMGKLA

-963 QIPTYASEAADGVAT
+963 QIPAYASEAADGVAT
-978 SQSEIQNALNS
+978 SQKEIQSALSS
-989 TDYNK
+989 TDYTK
-994 MAQGFKLAVL
+994 MTEGFQLAVM
-1004 QIDESGG
+1004 QIDQSGG
-1011 KIPVSLRTSILQ
+1011 KIPVSLRSSILQ
-1023 ALNEVQQMGP
+1023 ALNEVQKMGP
-1033 EAKERMISSMRQM
+1033 EGKEYMENSMQQM
-1046 MTGMQEEIPAFKGAS
+1046 MVAMEDKIPEFKGAAS
-1061 TSTSEE
+1061 MTGDE
-1067 ILTTFQQY
+1067 ILKTFQQY

-1101 VSISAGQK
+1101 VSIPAGQK
-1109 AHEATEAVSTGIT
+1109 AQEATEAVSTGIT
-1122 QGSPTIQESARNALE
+1122 QGSPAIQESAKNALE

-1149 TSATAAAGKK
+1149 TSTTAAAGKK

-1203 SDTAGKLASGLI
+1203 SDTAGKLASGLT
-1215 SGQGNTTRAALNLAK
+1215 SGQGNTTKAALNLAK

-1281 LSACNLAAS
+1281 LSACNLAAP

-1312 AKSSGNGL
+1312 ARSSGNGL

-1329 AGIDRSH
+1329 AGINGSH

-1349 IRSGQ
+1349 IRAGQ

-1391 FDYGIGGG
+1391 FDYGISGG

-1426 SMMRGAMSSTI
+1426 NMMRGAMSSTI

-1457 TGGHTEVN
+1457 TGGDTEVN

-1490 MART
+1490 LARK

>member
-1 MVLFFCIKK
+1 
-10 AGEKDKMADGK
+10 MADGK
-21 IVIETELDTD
+21 IVIETGLDTK
-31 GIKKDLK
+31 GIETGLKKV
-38 ETEKSA
+38 SSIA
-44 EISGKRI
+44 
-51 KQTFEQMAKASG
+51 
-63 KSVGELKNEV
+63 
-73 KKLAEEYQS
+73 
-82 QGTSLPNAYKKAYE
+82 
-96 IMGVYSERA
+96 
-105 ATKMKKAAES
+105 
-115 VEETHDR
+115 
-122 EAEQTS
+122 
-128 QHWEKKFSEVEKDSN
+128 
-143 AAKDQLKQ
+143 
-151 DAIEE
+151 
-156 ARSHDAASE
+156 
-165 KSKEAWKNAFSTI
+165 
-178 GDLSKKALKATAAV
+178 
-192 VAGTSAAM
+192 
-200 VAAGTYSVK
+200 K
-209 TGIEFESA
+209 TGIATTVTAISGMSTA
-217 FAGVKKTVDATDTQL
+217 LAGVAGYSIKVGSSFEAGISKVQAVSGASNEQL
-232 NELRQSL
+232 QRLSDKA
-239 INMSKEMP
+239 KEMGATTKF
-247 QSAAELSEIA
+247 SA
-257 EAAGQLG
+257 
-264 IKTENLKEFTKVMA
+264 
-278 QLGDAT
+278 
-284 NMTSTEAADS
+284 TEAADAMNYMAMAGWKTEDMLNGIDGIMN
-294 LARFANITEMSQKNF
+294 LAAASGE
-309 DRLGSVIVAL
+309 D
-319 GNNLATTE
+319 LATT
-327 SEVVSMGMRLAGAGS
+327 SDIVTDALTAFGLSASDSTHFADV
-342 QIGMSEAQ
+342 
-350 IMSLAAALSSVGI
+350 LAAASSNANTNVSMMGETFKYVAPVAGSLGYSAEDCAVAIGLMANSGIKASQSGTALRSMFSRLAKPSKEVKEAMEKLNISLTDSHGNMKSLDTLMGDLRNSFSGLSESEKAEMASSLAGQEAMSGLLAIVNASDADFNKLKDAIYGADGASAKMAETMQDNLQGKITILKSTIEGLGIKIYEEIEDPMKEAAEGATDSVGQI
-363 EAEAGGSAFS
+363 SSA
-373 TIMAKMQLAVE
+373 L
-384 SGGDSLDAFADVAGM
+384 
-399 SADKF
+399 
-404 KKAFQ
+404 
-409 KDATSAIMAFIKG
+409 
-422 LSTCDEKGV
+422 
-431 SAIKTLDDMG
+431 
-441 ISEIRQRDALLRAS
+441 
-455 GAYSTFADAM
+455 
-465 KIGTTAWEE
+465 
-474 NTALAN
+474 
-480 EASQRYETLE
+480 
-490 SKIDMAKNSV
+490 
-500 DALAIA
+500 
-506 FKDSVDQ
+506 
-513 ELRDAV
+513 
-519 EHGTEYINELADAF
+519 
-533 ENGGLEAAVD
+533 ENGGIDVAVE
-543 KAGDIIADLSL
+543 KTGNIIGGLSVKIAQE
-554 SLAKSAPDMVD
+554 SPKMVD
-565 AATDL
+565 ASVL
-570 IEAFVKGL
+570 LLKSFVQGIQK
-578 LQNKQQLKHASKEI
+578 NKNQLKYASREI
-592 VDSVCDGLIKL
+592 IDSLCDGLIKL

-615 LDSLKKTFNSG
+615 LDSLKKTFSSG

-782 KEGLNDAFDSTGK
+782 RDGLNDAFDSTGK

-808 KQLNE
+808 NQLNE
-813 AMGTSYSLTADGFIQ
+813 AMGTSYSLTTDGFIQ
-828 NNEGVKQSL
+828 DNEGVKQSL
-837 EEVNQSIDEYI
+837 EEVNQSIDAYI

-853 KAVQEATTTQY
+853 KAIQEATTTQY

-885 NDALDKYT
+885 NDALNEYAQAQEDWKNGINDLSGL
-893 ELQKEW
+893 EKAQK
-899 DNGNYDLK
+899 
-907 SLRKASENLDETTE
+907 NLDKTRE
-921 KLREASKASVEA
+921 KLGEASKASVEA
-933 GVEVNGLDQVMGKLA
+933 SVEVNGLDQVMGKLA

-978 SQSEIQNALNS
+978 SQKEIQSALSS
-989 TDYNK
+989 TDYTK
-994 MAQGFKLAVL
+994 MTEGFQLAVM
-1004 QIDESGG
+1004 QIDQSGG
-1011 KIPVSLRTSILQ
+1011 KIPVSLRSSILQ
-1023 ALNEVQQMGP
+1023 ALNEVQKMGP
-1033 EAKERMISSMRQM
+1033 EGKEYMENSMQQM
-1046 MTGMQEEIPAFKGAS
+1046 MIAMEDKIPEFKGAAS
-1061 TSTSEE
+1061 MTGEE
-1067 ILTTFQQY
+1067 ILDTFQRY

-1109 AHEATEAVSTGIT
+1109 AQEATEAVSAGIT
-1122 QGSPTIQESARNALE
+1122 QGSTAIQESARNALE

-1149 TSATAAAGKK
+1149 TSAPTAAGKK

-1203 SDTAGKLASGLI
+1203 SDTAGKLASGLT
-1215 SGQGNTTRAALNLAK
+1215 SGQGNTTKAASNLAK

-1273 LGTSTAKA
+1273 LGSSTAKA

-1302 AVAIASQNGA
+1302 AVAIASQNSA
-1312 AKSSGNGL
+1312 ARSSGNGL

-1329 AGIDRSH
+1329 AGINGSH

-1349 IRSGQ
+1349 IRAGQ

-1391 FDYGIGGG
+1391 FDYGISGG

-1443 RMFQKGAQFFHGDG
+1443 RMFQKGAQFFHVDG
-1457 TGGHTEVN
+1457 TGGDTEVN
-1465 QTINIYQPVE
+1465 QTVNIYQPVK

-1490 MART
+1490 LARK